1 MMKNTRQDAEVFAFP
16 ASFTQERLW
25 LLDQMDPGNPA
36 YNIAGAVRMRGEL
49 SVPALHRSLNEVVRR
64 HEVLRTTFRSIGGQ
78 VMQIIGF
85 ELNLPLPIITVKASS
100 NGEGSTLDQD
110 LAGRAAAIA
119 SHHFDLGRGPLLRVE
134 LLKFS
139 AEDHVLLLVFHH
151 VIADGWSMSLL
162 IDEVMALYNAFISG
176 QPSPMANV
184 EIQYADFAQWQR
196 LSLTESVLNR
206 EVKYWKQKL
215 TNLPVLEL
223 PCDHPRPPVQT
234 HAGARISRVLPKDL
248 SQEVAGLCR
257 KEEITL
263 FMLMLAT
270 FKLLLYRYTGNP
282 DVVVGSPVAGRNHS
296 KVEKLIGCFL
306 NTLVLRTDVSG
317 NPSFKQLLRRVKE
330 VTLDSYSHQD
340 VPFEKLLEELRP
352 ERDSSRTPFFQVFF
366 NMLNYRSVA
375 LELHGLEVEMIEL
388 PEMWSKFDI
397 TLYVQERSGQI
408 TLDIAYKTE
417 IFSAGRISGML
428 EQLQHL
434 LQQAV
439 RNPDESI
446 EEFSLITPAARQVLP
461 DPAAELS
468 ADWVG
473 AVHELFHRHA
483 EKSPQQVAVSDVHV
497 EWNYR
502 ELDQMSD
509 ALANSLCGKG
519 IRPGDVVAIYA
530 NRSAPLVV
538 SLLGILK
545 AGAAFLI
552 LDPAYPSSR
561 LIDYLTI
568 AKPKGL
574 LQLEAAGPVPEQLER
589 FLQQSSCE
597 CRIMIG
603 HSESPNFDASL
614 KAASFNGVRPATGAD
629 DLAYISFTSGSSG
642 KPKGV
647 MGRHGSLTHFIPW
660 MSEEFTLNAAD
671 RFSLLSALSHDPL
684 HRDVFTP
691 LMAGG
696 HICIPEPDALT
707 TPGKAAEWMWKSG
720 ITVTNL
726 TPAIGQIIL
735 EGGRGTSLLIESL
748 RYAFFVGDILT
759 RGDVAGFH
767 RIAPNATFIN
777 LYGSTETQRAV
788 SFLRVPASMY
798 EETSAGHRAKEVLSL
813 GKGMKDVQLL
823 VMNRRSKLAGIGE
836 TGEIYIR
843 SPHLAIGYMDDPKL
857 TQDKFLKSWFT
868 DSPNDRLYRTGD
880 MGRYLPDGTVESLGR
895 ADQQIKIRGFRIELG
910 EIEATLRQH
919 AMVRHAAV
927 IAPEDEAGS
936 RRIFAYVVLQQKV
949 PDWNRELQTHLRER
963 LPLYMVPSALVAL
976 DVLPLMQNGKLD
988 RKALPLPEVTA
999 ADEAV
1004 SFVAA
1009 RTDLERELAEIMKKV
1024 LNVPDIGIHDS
1035 FFTLGGHSLLAI
1047 QFLAILQEKLNVKV
1061 TFQQFFQSSTV
1072 AELSIAVVQAQAMEA
1087 NETRVIALL
1096 AELESIEKSVGAY
1109 SAKLFLVQ

>member
-1 MMKNTRQDAEVFAFP
+1 MKNTRQDAEVFAFP

-36 YNIAGAVRMRGEL
+36 YNIAGGVRIRGAL
-49 SVPALHRSLNEVVRR
+49 NIPALHRSLNEVVRR
-64 HEVLRTTFRSIGGQ
+64 HEALRTTFRSIGGQ
-78 VMQIIGF
+78 VAQIIGL
-85 ELNLPLPIITVKASS
+85 ELNLPLPIITLNANS
-100 NGEGSTLDQD
+100 NGGGSTFDQEI
-110 LAGRAAAIA
+110 LSRAAVIT
-119 SHHFDLGRGPLLRVE
+119 SHRFDLSRGPLLQVE

-139 AEDHVLLLVFHH
+139 AEDHALLLVFHH
-151 VIADGWSMSLL
+151 VIADGWSMSIL
-162 IDEVMALYNAFISG
+162 IHEAMALYNAFISG
-176 QPSPMANV
+176 QPSPMANL

-196 LSLTESVLNR
+196 LSLTERVLNR
-206 EVKYWKQKL
+206 EVEYWKEKL
-215 TNLPVLEL
+215 ANLPVLEL
-223 PCDHPRPPVQT
+223 PCDHSRPPVQT
-234 HAGARISRVLPKDL
+234 HAGARISRVLPDDL
-248 SQEVAGLCR
+248 SQEAAALCR
-257 KEEITL
+257 KGEITL

-296 KVEKLIGCFL
+296 KVENLIGCFL
-306 NTLVLRTDVSG
+306 NTLVLRTYVSG
-317 NPSFKQLLRRVKE
+317 NLSFRQLLQRVKE
-330 VTLDSYSHQD
+330 VTLDSYSHQE

-408 TLDIAYKTE
+408 RLDIAYKTE
-417 IFSAGRISGML
+417 VFSAGRISEML

-434 LQQAV
+434 LQQTV
-439 RNPDESI
+439 RNPDESL
-446 EEFSLITPAARQVLP
+446 EEFSLVTPATRQVLP
-461 DPAAELS
+461 DPAAELN
-468 ADWVG
+468 ADWLG

-483 EKSPQQVAVSDVHV
+483 EKNPHQIAVSDVHV

-509 ALANSLCGKG
+509 ALADSLCGKG

-530 NRSAPLVV
+530 HRSAPLVV
-538 SLLGILK
+538 SLLGVLK

-574 LQLEAAGPVPEQLER
+574 LQLEAAVPVPEQLER

-597 CRIMIG
+597 CRMMIG
-603 HSESPNFDASL
+603 HSGSPNFDASL
-614 KAASFNGVRPATGAD
+614 KEAFFNGVRPAAGPD

-691 LMAGG
+691 LMTGG
-696 HICIPEPDALT
+696 RVCIPEPDALT

-798 EETSAGHRAKEVLSL
+798 DETSAGHRAKEVLSL

-823 VMNRRSKLAGIGE
+823 VMNRRNKLAGIGE
-836 TGEIYIR
+836 TGEIYMR

-868 DSPNDRLYRTGD
+868 DNPDDRLYRTGD
-880 MGRYLPDGTVESLGR
+880 MGRYLPNGTVESLGR

-927 IAPEDEAGS
+927 IAPEDEPGS
-936 RRIFAYVVLQQKV
+936 RRIFGYVVLQQKI
-949 PDWNRELQTHLRER
+949 PDWNRELQIYLRER
-963 LPLYMVPSALVAL
+963 LPVYMVPSALVAL
-976 DVLPLMQNGKLD
+976 DVLPLMPNGKLD

-999 ADEAV
+999 ADGAI

-1009 RTDLERELAEIMKKV
+1009 RTELERELAEIMKKV
-1024 LNVPDIGIHDS
+1024 LNVPDIGVHDS

-1087 NETRVIALL
+1087 NETRVSALL

-1109 SAKLFLVQ
+1109 SA

>member
-1 MMKNTRQDAEVFAFP
+1 MKNTRQDAEVFAFP

-36 YNIAGAVRMRGEL
+36 YNIAGGVRIRGAL
-49 SVPALHRSLNEVVRR
+49 NIPALHRSLNEVVRR
-64 HEVLRTTFRSIGGQ
+64 HEALRTTFRSIGGQ
-78 VMQIIGF
+78 VAQIIGL
-85 ELNLPLPIITVKASS
+85 ELNLPLPIITLNANS
-100 NGEGSTLDQD
+100 NGGGSTFDQEI
-110 LAGRAAAIA
+110 LSRAAVIT
-119 SHHFDLGRGPLLRVE
+119 SHRFDLSRGPLLQVE

-139 AEDHVLLLVFHH
+139 AEDHALLLVFHH
-151 VIADGWSMSLL
+151 VIADGWSMSIL
-162 IDEVMALYNAFISG
+162 IHEAMALYNAFISG
-176 QPSPMANV
+176 QPSPMANL

-196 LSLTESVLNR
+196 LSLTERVLNR
-206 EVKYWKQKL
+206 EVEYWKEKL
-215 TNLPVLEL
+215 ANLPVLEL
-223 PCDHPRPPVQT
+223 PCDHSRPPVQT
-234 HAGARISRVLPKDL
+234 HAGARISRVLPDDL
-248 SQEVAGLCR
+248 SQEAAALCR
-257 KEEITL
+257 KGEITL

-296 KVEKLIGCFL
+296 KVENLIGCFL
-306 NTLVLRTDVSG
+306 NTLVLRTYVSG
-317 NPSFKQLLRRVKE
+317 NLSFRQLLQRVKE
-330 VTLDSYSHQD
+330 VTLDSYSHQE

-408 TLDIAYKTE
+408 RLDIAYKTE
-417 IFSAGRISGML
+417 VFSAGRISEML

-434 LQQAV
+434 LQQTV

-446 EEFSLITPAARQVLP
+446 EEFSLVTPATRQVLP
-461 DPAAELS
+461 DPAAELN
-468 ADWVG
+468 ADWLG

-483 EKSPQQVAVSDVHV
+483 EKNPQQIAVSDVHV

-509 ALANSLCGKG
+509 ALADSLCGKG

-530 NRSAPLVV
+530 HRSAPLVV
-538 SLLGILK
+538 SLLGVLK
-545 AGAAFLI
+545 VGAAFLI

-574 LQLEAAGPVPEQLER
+574 LQLEAAVPVPEQLER

-597 CRIMIG
+597 CRMMIG
-603 HSESPNFDASL
+603 HSGSPNFDASL
-614 KAASFNGVRPATGAD
+614 KEAFFNGVRPAAGPD

-691 LMAGG
+691 LMTGG
-696 HICIPEPDALT
+696 RVCIPEPDALT

-735 EGGRGTSLLIESL
+735 EGGRGTSLIESL

-798 EETSAGHRAKEVLSL
+798 DETSAGHRAKEVLSL

-823 VMNRRSKLAGIGE
+823 VMNRRNKLAGIGE
-836 TGEIYIR
+836 TGEIYMR

-868 DSPNDRLYRTGD
+868 DNPDDRLYRTGD
-880 MGRYLPDGTVESLGR
+880 MGRYLPNGTVESLGR

-927 IAPEDEAGS
+927 IAPEDEPGS
-936 RRIFAYVVLQQKV
+936 RRIFGYVVLQQKI
-949 PDWNRELQTHLRER
+949 PDWNRELQIYLRER
-963 LPLYMVPSALVAL
+963 LPVYMVPSALVAL
-976 DVLPLMQNGKLD
+976 DVLPLMPNGKLD

-999 ADEAV
+999 ADGAI

-1009 RTDLERELAEIMKKV
+1009 RTELERELAEIMKKV
-1024 LNVPDIGIHDS
+1024 LNVPDIGVHDS

-1087 NETRVIALL
+1087 NETRVSALL

-1109 SAKLFLVQ
+1109 SA

>member
-1 MMKNTRQDAEVFAFP
+1 
-16 ASFTQERLW
+16 
-25 LLDQMDPGNPA
+25 
-36 YNIAGAVRMRGEL
+36 
-49 SVPALHRSLNEVVRR
+49 
-64 HEVLRTTFRSIGGQ
+64 
-78 VMQIIGF
+78 
-85 ELNLPLPIITVKASS
+85 
-100 NGEGSTLDQD
+100 
-110 LAGRAAAIA
+110 
-119 SHHFDLGRGPLLRVE
+119 VE

-139 AEDHVLLLVFHH
+139 AEDHALLLVFHH
-151 VIADGWSMSLL
+151 VIADGWSMSIL
-162 IDEVMALYNAFISG
+162 IHEAMALYNAFISG
-176 QPSPMANV
+176 QPSPMANL

-196 LSLTESVLNR
+196 LSLTERVLNR
-206 EVKYWKQKL
+206 EVEYWKEKL
-215 TNLPVLEL
+215 ANLPVLEL
-223 PCDHPRPPVQT
+223 PCDHSRPPVQT
-234 HAGARISRVLPKDL
+234 HAGARISRVLPDDL
-248 SQEVAGLCR
+248 SQEAAALCR
-257 KEEITL
+257 KGEITL

-296 KVEKLIGCFL
+296 KVENLIGCFL
-306 NTLVLRTDVSG
+306 NTLVLRTYVSG
-317 NPSFKQLLRRVKE
+317 NLSFRQLLQRVKE
-330 VTLDSYSHQD
+330 VTLDSYSHQE

-408 TLDIAYKTE
+408 RLDIAYKTE
-417 IFSAGRISGML
+417 VFSAGRISEML

-434 LQQAV
+434 LQQTV

-446 EEFSLITPAARQVLP
+446 EEFSLVTPATRQVLP
-461 DPAAELS
+461 DPAAELN
-468 ADWVG
+468 ADWLG

-483 EKSPQQVAVSDVHV
+483 EKNPHQIAVSDVHV

-509 ALANSLCGKG
+509 ALADSLCGKG

-530 NRSAPLVV
+530 HRSAPLVV
-538 SLLGILK
+538 SLLGVLK

-574 LQLEAAGPVPEQLER
+574 LQLEAAVPVPEQLER

-597 CRIMIG
+597 CRMMIG
-603 HSESPNFDASL
+603 HSESPNFEASL
-614 KAASFNGVRPATGAD
+614 KEAFFKGVPPAVGPD

-647 MGRHGSLTHFIPW
+647 KGRHGSLTHFIPW

-691 LMAGG
+691 LMTGG
-696 HICIPEPDALT
+696 RVCIPEPDALT

-735 EGGRGTSLLIESL
+735 EGRRGTSLLIESL

-798 EETSAGHRAKEVLSL
+798 DETSAGHRAKEVLSL

-823 VMNRRSKLAGIGE
+823 VMNRRNKLAGIGE
-836 TGEIYIR
+836 TGEIYMR
-843 SPHLAIGYMDDPKL
+843 SPHLAIGYMDDPQL

-868 DSPNDRLYRTGD
+868 DNPDDRLYRTGD
-880 MGRYLPDGTVESLGR
+880 MGRYLPNGTVESLGR

-927 IAPEDEAGS
+927 IAPEDEPGS
-936 RRIFAYVVLQQKV
+936 RRIFGYVVLQQKI
-949 PDWNRELQTHLRER
+949 PDWNRELQIYLRER
-963 LPLYMVPSALVAL
+963 LPVYMVPSALVAL
-976 DVLPLMQNGKLD
+976 DVLPLMPNGKLD

-999 ADEAV
+999 ADGAI

-1009 RTDLERELAEIMKKV
+1009 RTELERELAEIMKKV

-1061 TFQQFFQSSTV
+1061 TFQQFFQSPTV

-1087 NETRVIALL
+1087 NETRVSALL

-1109 SAKLFLVQ
+1109 SGA

>member
-1 MMKNTRQDAEVFAFP
+1 MKNTRQDAEVFAFP

-36 YNIAGAVRMRGEL
+36 YNIAGGVRIRGAL
-49 SVPALHRSLNEVVRR
+49 NIPALHRSLNEVVRR
-64 HEVLRTTFRSIGGQ
+64 HEALRTTFRSIGGQ
-78 VMQIIGF
+78 VAQIIGL
-85 ELNLPLPIITVKASS
+85 ELNLPLPIITLNANS
-100 NGEGSTLDQD
+100 NGGGSTFDQEI
-110 LAGRAAAIA
+110 LSRAAVIT
-119 SHHFDLGRGPLLRVE
+119 SHRFDLSRGPLLQVE

-139 AEDHVLLLVFHH
+139 AEDHALLLVFHH
-151 VIADGWSMSLL
+151 VIADGWSMSIL
-162 IDEVMALYNAFISG
+162 IHEAMALYNAFISG
-176 QPSPMANV
+176 QPSPMANL

-196 LSLTESVLNR
+196 LSLTERVLNR
-206 EVKYWKQKL
+206 EVEYWKEKL
-215 TNLPVLEL
+215 ANLPVLEL
-223 PCDHPRPPVQT
+223 PCDHSRPPVQT
-234 HAGARISRVLPKDL
+234 HAGARISRVLPDDL
-248 SQEVAGLCR
+248 SQEAAALCR
-257 KEEITL
+257 KGEITL

-296 KVEKLIGCFL
+296 KVENLIGCFL
-306 NTLVLRTDVSG
+306 NTLVLRTYVSG
-317 NPSFKQLLRRVKE
+317 NLSFRQLLQRVKE
-330 VTLDSYSHQD
+330 VTLDSYSHQE

-408 TLDIAYKTE
+408 RLDIAYKTE
-417 IFSAGRISGML
+417 VFSAGRISEML

-434 LQQAV
+434 LQQTV

-446 EEFSLITPAARQVLP
+446 EEFSLVTPATRQVLP
-461 DPAAELS
+461 DPAAELN
-468 ADWVG
+468 ADWLG

-483 EKSPQQVAVSDVHV
+483 EKNPHQIAVSDVHV

-509 ALANSLCGKG
+509 ALADSLCGKG

-530 NRSAPLVV
+530 HRSAPLVV
-538 SLLGILK
+538 SLLGVLK

-574 LQLEAAGPVPEQLER
+574 LQLEAAVPVPEQLER

-597 CRIMIG
+597 CRMMIG
-603 HSESPNFDASL
+603 HSGSPNFEASL
-614 KAASFNGVRPATGAD
+614 KEAFFNGVRPAAGPD

-691 LMAGG
+691 LMTGG
-696 HICIPEPDALT
+696 RVCIPEPDALT

-798 EETSAGHRAKEVLSL
+798 DETSAGHRAKEVLSL

-823 VMNRRSKLAGIGE
+823 VMNRRNKLAGIGE
-836 TGEIYIR
+836 TGEIYMR

-868 DSPNDRLYRTGD
+868 DNPDDRLYRTGD
-880 MGRYLPDGTVESLGR
+880 MGRYLPNGTVESLGR

-927 IAPEDEAGS
+927 IAPEDEPGS
-936 RRIFAYVVLQQKV
+936 RRIFGYVVLQQKI
-949 PDWNRELQTHLRER
+949 PDWNRELQIYLRER
-963 LPLYMVPSALVAL
+963 LPVYMVPSALVAL
-976 DVLPLMQNGKLD
+976 DVLPLMPNGKLD

-999 ADEAV
+999 ADGAI

-1009 RTDLERELAEIMKKV
+1009 RTELERELAEIMKKV
-1024 LNVPDIGIHDS
+1024 LNVPDIGVHDS

-1087 NETRVIALL
+1087 NETRVSALL

-1109 SAKLFLVQ
+1109 SA

>member
-1 MMKNTRQDAEVFAFP
+1 MKNTRQDAEVFAFP

-36 YNIAGAVRMRGEL
+36 YNIAGGVRIRGAL
-49 SVPALHRSLNEVVRR
+49 NIPALHRSLNEVVRR
-64 HEVLRTTFRSIGGQ
+64 HEALRTTFRSIGGQ
-78 VMQIIGF
+78 VAQIIGL
-85 ELNLPLPIITVKASS
+85 ELNLPLPIITLNANS
-100 NGEGSTLDQD
+100 NGGGSTFDQEI
-110 LAGRAAAIA
+110 LSRAAVIT
-119 SHHFDLGRGPLLRVE
+119 SHRFDLSRGPLLQVE

-139 AEDHVLLLVFHH
+139 AEDHALLLVFHH
-151 VIADGWSMSLL
+151 VIADGWSMSIL
-162 IDEVMALYNAFISG
+162 IHEAMALYNAFISG
-176 QPSPMANV
+176 QPSPMANL

-196 LSLTESVLNR
+196 LSLTERVLNR
-206 EVKYWKQKL
+206 EVEYWKEKL
-215 TNLPVLEL
+215 ANLPVLEL
-223 PCDHPRPPVQT
+223 PCDHSRPPVQT
-234 HAGARISRVLPKDL
+234 HAGARISRVLPDDL
-248 SQEVAGLCR
+248 SQEAAALCR
-257 KEEITL
+257 KGEITL

-296 KVEKLIGCFL
+296 KVENLIGCFL
-306 NTLVLRTDVSG
+306 NTLVLRTYVSG
-317 NPSFKQLLRRVKE
+317 NLSFRQLLQRVKE
-330 VTLDSYSHQD
+330 VTLDSYSHQE

-408 TLDIAYKTE
+408 RLDIAYKTE
-417 IFSAGRISGML
+417 VFSAGRISEML

-434 LQQAV
+434 LQQTV

-446 EEFSLITPAARQVLP
+446 EEFSLVTPATRQVLP
-461 DPAAELS
+461 DPAAELN
-468 ADWVG
+468 ADWLG

-483 EKSPQQVAVSDVHV
+483 EKNPHQIAVSDVHV

-509 ALANSLCGKG
+509 ALADSLCGKG

-530 NRSAPLVV
+530 HRSAPLVV
-538 SLLGILK
+538 SLLGVLK

-574 LQLEAAGPVPEQLER
+574 LQLEAAVPVPEQLER

-597 CRIMIG
+597 CRMMIG
-603 HSESPNFDASL
+603 HSGSPNFDASL
-614 KAASFNGVRPATGAD
+614 KEAFFNGVRPAAGPD

-691 LMAGG
+691 LMTGG
-696 HICIPEPDALT
+696 RVCIPEPDALT

-798 EETSAGHRAKEVLSL
+798 DETSAGHRAKEVLSL

-823 VMNRRSKLAGIGE
+823 VMNRRNKLAGIGE
-836 TGEIYIR
+836 TGEIYMR
-843 SPHLAIGYMDDPKL
+843 SPHLAIGYMDDPQL

-868 DSPNDRLYRTGD
+868 DNPDDRLYRTGD
-880 MGRYLPDGTVESLGR
+880 MGRYLPNGTVESLGR
-895 ADQQIKIRGFRIELG
+895 ADQQIKIRGFRIELE

-919 AMVRHAAV
+919 AMVRHAVV
-927 IAPEDEAGS
+927 IAPEDEPGS
-936 RRIFAYVVLQQKV
+936 RRIFGYVVLQQKI
-949 PDWNRELQTHLRER
+949 PDWNRELQIYLRER
-963 LPLYMVPSALVAL
+963 LPVYMVPSALVAL
-976 DVLPLMQNGKLD
+976 DVLPLMPNGKLD

-999 ADEAV
+999 ADGAI

-1009 RTDLERELAEIMKKV
+1009 RTELERELAEIMKKV
-1024 LNVPDIGIHDS
+1024 LNVPDIGVHDS

-1087 NETRVIALL
+1087 NETRVSALL

-1109 SAKLFLVQ
+1109 SA

>member
-1 MMKNTRQDAEVFAFP
+1 MKNTRQDAEVFAFP

-36 YNIAGAVRMRGEL
+36 YNIAGGVRIRGAL
-49 SVPALHRSLNEVVRR
+49 NIPALHRSLNEVVRR
-64 HEVLRTTFRSIGGQ
+64 HEALRTTFRSIGGQ
-78 VMQIIGF
+78 VAQIIGL
-85 ELNLPLPIITVKASS
+85 ELNLPLPIITLNANS
-100 NGEGSTLDQD
+100 NGGGSTFDQEI
-110 LAGRAAAIA
+110 LSRAAVIT
-119 SHHFDLGRGPLLRVE
+119 SHRFDLSRGPLLQVE

-139 AEDHVLLLVFHH
+139 EEDHALLLVFHH
-151 VIADGWSMSLL
+151 VIADGWSMSIL
-162 IDEVMALYNAFISG
+162 IHEAMALYNAFISG
-176 QPSPMANV
+176 QPSPMANL

-196 LSLTESVLNR
+196 LSLTERVLNR
-206 EVKYWKQKL
+206 EVEYWKEKL
-215 TNLPVLEL
+215 ANLPVLEL
-223 PCDHPRPPVQT
+223 PCDHSRPPVQT
-234 HAGARISRVLPKDL
+234 HAGARISRVLPDDL
-248 SQEVAGLCR
+248 SQEAAALCR
-257 KEEITL
+257 KGEITL

-296 KVEKLIGCFL
+296 KVENLIGCFL
-306 NTLVLRTDVSG
+306 NTLVLRTYVSG
-317 NPSFKQLLRRVKE
+317 NLSFRQLLQRVKE
-330 VTLDSYSHQD
+330 VTLDSYSHQE

-408 TLDIAYKTE
+408 RLDIAYKTE
-417 IFSAGRISGML
+417 VFSAGRISEML

-434 LQQAV
+434 LQQTV

-446 EEFSLITPAARQVLP
+446 EEFSLVTPATRQVLP
-461 DPAAELS
+461 DPAAELN
-468 ADWVG
+468 ADWLG

-483 EKSPQQVAVSDVHV
+483 EKNPHQIAVSDVHV

-509 ALANSLCGKG
+509 ALADSLCGKG

-530 NRSAPLVV
+530 HRSAPLVV
-538 SLLGILK
+538 SLLGVLK

-574 LQLEAAGPVPEQLER
+574 LQLEAAVPVPEQLER

-597 CRIMIG
+597 CRMMIG
-603 HSESPNFDASL
+603 HSGSPNFDASL
-614 KAASFNGVRPATGAD
+614 KEAFFNGVRPAAGPD

-691 LMAGG
+691 LMTGG
-696 HICIPEPDALT
+696 RVCIAEPDALT

-798 EETSAGHRAKEVLSL
+798 DETSAGHRAKEVLSL

-823 VMNRRSKLAGIGE
+823 VMNRRNKLAGIGE
-836 TGEIYIR
+836 TGEIYMR

-868 DSPNDRLYRTGD
+868 DNPDDRLYRTGD
-880 MGRYLPDGTVESLGR
+880 MGRYLPNGTVESLGR

-927 IAPEDEAGS
+927 IAPEDEPGS
-936 RRIFAYVVLQQKV
+936 RRIFGYVVLQQKI
-949 PDWNRELQTHLRER
+949 PDWNRELQIYLRER
-963 LPLYMVPSALVAL
+963 LPVYMVPSALVAL
-976 DVLPLMQNGKLD
+976 DVLPLMPNGKLD

-999 ADEAV
+999 ADGAI

-1009 RTDLERELAEIMKKV
+1009 RTELERELAEIMKKV
-1024 LNVPDIGIHDS
+1024 LNVPDIGVHDS

-1087 NETRVIALL
+1087 NETRVSALL

-1109 SAKLFLVQ
+1109 SA

>member
-1 MMKNTRQDAEVFAFP
+1 MKNTRQDAEVFAFP

-36 YNIAGAVRMRGEL
+36 YNIAGGVRIRGAL
-49 SVPALHRSLNEVVRR
+49 NIPALHRSLNEVVRR
-64 HEVLRTTFRSIGGQ
+64 HEALRTTFRSIGGQ
-78 VMQIIGF
+78 VAQIIGL
-85 ELNLPLPIITVKASS
+85 ELNLPLPIITLNANS
-100 NGEGSTLDQD
+100 NGGGSTFDQEI
-110 LAGRAAAIA
+110 LSRAAVIT
-119 SHHFDLGRGPLLRVE
+119 SHRFDLSRGPLLQVE

-139 AEDHVLLLVFHH
+139 AEDHALLLVFHH
-151 VIADGWSMSLL
+151 VIADGWSMSIL
-162 IDEVMALYNAFISG
+162 IHEAMALYNAFISG
-176 QPSPMANV
+176 QPSPMANL

-196 LSLTESVLNR
+196 LSLTERVLNR
-206 EVKYWKQKL
+206 EVEYWKEKL
-215 TNLPVLEL
+215 ANLPVLEL
-223 PCDHPRPPVQT
+223 PCDHSRPPVQT
-234 HAGARISRVLPKDL
+234 HAGARISRVLPDDL
-248 SQEVAGLCR
+248 SQEAAALCR
-257 KEEITL
+257 KGEITL

-296 KVEKLIGCFL
+296 KVENLIGCFL
-306 NTLVLRTDVSG
+306 NTLVLRTYVSG
-317 NPSFKQLLRRVKE
+317 NLSFRQLLQRVKE
-330 VTLDSYSHQD
+330 VTLDSYSHQE

-408 TLDIAYKTE
+408 RLDIAYKTE
-417 IFSAGRISGML
+417 VFSAGRISEML

-434 LQQAV
+434 LQQTV

-446 EEFSLITPAARQVLP
+446 EEFSLVTPATRQVLP
-461 DPAAELS
+461 DPAAELN
-468 ADWVG
+468 ADWLG

-483 EKSPQQVAVSDVHV
+483 EKNPHQIAVSDVHV

-509 ALANSLCGKG
+509 ALADSLCGKG

-530 NRSAPLVV
+530 HRSAPLVV
-538 SLLGILK
+538 SLLGVLK

-574 LQLEAAGPVPEQLER
+574 LQLEAAVPVPEQLER

-597 CRIMIG
+597 CRMMIG
-603 HSESPNFDASL
+603 HSGSPNFEASL
-614 KAASFNGVRPATGAD
+614 KEAFFNGVRPAAGPD

-691 LMAGG
+691 LMTGG
-696 HICIPEPDALT
+696 RVCIPEPDALT

-735 EGGRGTSLLIESL
+735 EGGRGTSLIESL

-798 EETSAGHRAKEVLSL
+798 DETSAGHRAKEVLSL

-823 VMNRRSKLAGIGE
+823 VMNRRNKLAGIGE
-836 TGEIYIR
+836 TGEIYMR
-843 SPHLAIGYMDDPKL
+843 SPHLAIGYMDDPQL

-868 DSPNDRLYRTGD
+868 DNPDDRLYRTGD
-880 MGRYLPDGTVESLGR
+880 MGRYLPNGTVESLGR
-895 ADQQIKIRGFRIELG
+895 ADQQIKIRGFRIELE

-919 AMVRHAAV
+919 AMVRHAVV
-927 IAPEDEAGS
+927 IAPEDEPGS
-936 RRIFAYVVLQQKV
+936 RRIFGYVVLQQKI
-949 PDWNRELQTHLRER
+949 PDWNRELQIYLRER
-963 LPLYMVPSALVAL
+963 LPVYMVPSALVAL
-976 DVLPLMQNGKLD
+976 DVLPLMPNGKLD

-999 ADEAV
+999 ADGAI

-1009 RTDLERELAEIMKKV
+1009 RTELERELAEIMKKV
-1024 LNVPDIGIHDS
+1024 LNVPDIGVHDS

-1061 TFQQFFQSSTV
+1061 TFQQFFRSSTV

-1087 NETRVIALL
+1087 NETRVSALL

-1109 SAKLFLVQ
+1109 SA

>member
-1 MMKNTRQDAEVFAFP
+1 MKNTRQDAEVFAFP

-36 YNIAGAVRMRGEL
+36 YNIAGGVRIRGAL
-49 SVPALHRSLNEVVRR
+49 NIPALHRSLNEVVRR
-64 HEVLRTTFRSIGGQ
+64 HEALRTTFRSIGGQ
-78 VMQIIGF
+78 VAQIIGL
-85 ELNLPLPIITVKASS
+85 ELNLPLPIITLNANS
-100 NGEGSTLDQD
+100 NGGGSTFDQEI
-110 LAGRAAAIA
+110 LSRAAVIT
-119 SHHFDLGRGPLLRVE
+119 SHRFDLSRGPLLQVE

-139 AEDHVLLLVFHH
+139 AEDHALLLVFHH
-151 VIADGWSMSLL
+151 VIADGWSMSIL
-162 IDEVMALYNAFISG
+162 IHEAMALYNAFISG
-176 QPSPMANV
+176 QPSPMANL

-196 LSLTESVLNR
+196 LSLTERVLNR
-206 EVKYWKQKL
+206 EVEYWKEKL
-215 TNLPVLEL
+215 ANLPVLEL
-223 PCDHPRPPVQT
+223 PCDHSRPPVQT
-234 HAGARISRVLPKDL
+234 HAGARISRVLPDDL
-248 SQEVAGLCR
+248 SQEAAALCR
-257 KEEITL
+257 KGEITL

-296 KVEKLIGCFL
+296 KVENLIGCFL
-306 NTLVLRTDVSG
+306 NTLVLRTYVSG
-317 NPSFKQLLRRVKE
+317 NLSFRQLLQRVKE
-330 VTLDSYSHQD
+330 VTLDSYSHQE

-408 TLDIAYKTE
+408 RLDIAYKTE
-417 IFSAGRISGML
+417 VFSAGRISEML

-434 LQQAV
+434 LQQTV

-446 EEFSLITPAARQVLP
+446 EEFSLVTPATRQVLP
-461 DPAAELS
+461 DPAAELN
-468 ADWVG
+468 ADWLG

-483 EKSPQQVAVSDVHV
+483 EKNPHQIAVSDVHV

-509 ALANSLCGKG
+509 ALADSLCGKG

-530 NRSAPLVV
+530 HRSAPLVV
-538 SLLGILK
+538 SLLGVLK

-574 LQLEAAGPVPEQLER
+574 LQLEAAVPVPEQLER

-597 CRIMIG
+597 CRMMIG
-603 HSESPNFDASL
+603 HSGSPNFDASL
-614 KAASFNGVRPATGAD
+614 KEAFFNGVRPAAGPD

-691 LMAGG
+691 LMTGG
-696 HICIPEPDALT
+696 RVCIPEPDALT

-735 EGGRGTSLLIESL
+735 EGRRGTSLLIESL

-798 EETSAGHRAKEVLSL
+798 DETSAGHRAKEVLSL

-823 VMNRRSKLAGIGE
+823 VMNRRNKLAGIGE
-836 TGEIYIR
+836 TGEIYMR

-868 DSPNDRLYRTGD
+868 DNPDDRLYRTGD
-880 MGRYLPDGTVESLGR
+880 MGRYLPNGTVESLGR

-927 IAPEDEAGS
+927 IAPEDEPGS
-936 RRIFAYVVLQQKV
+936 RRIFGYVVLQQKI
-949 PDWNRELQTHLRER
+949 PDWNRELQIYLRER
-963 LPLYMVPSALVAL
+963 LPVYMVPSALVAL
-976 DVLPLMQNGKLD
+976 DVLPLMPNGKLD

-999 ADEAV
+999 ADGAI

-1009 RTDLERELAEIMKKV
+1009 RTELERELAEIMKKV
-1024 LNVPDIGIHDS
+1024 LNVPDIGVHDS

-1087 NETRVIALL
+1087 NETRVSALL

-1109 SAKLFLVQ
+1109 SA

>member
-1 MMKNTRQDAEVFAFP
+1 MKNTRQDAEVFAFP

-36 YNIAGAVRMRGEL
+36 YNIAGGVRIRGAL
-49 SVPALHRSLNEVVRR
+49 NIPALHRSLNEVVRR
-64 HEVLRTTFRSIGGQ
+64 HEALRTTFRSIGGQ
-78 VMQIIGF
+78 VAQIIGL
-85 ELNLPLPIITVKASS
+85 ELNLPLPIITLNANS
-100 NGEGSTLDQD
+100 NGGGSTFDQEI
-110 LAGRAAAIA
+110 LSRAAVIT
-119 SHHFDLGRGPLLRVE
+119 SHRFDLSRGPLLQVE

-139 AEDHVLLLVFHH
+139 AEDHALLLVFHH
-151 VIADGWSMSLL
+151 VIADGWSMSIL
-162 IDEVMALYNAFISG
+162 IHEAMALYNAFISG
-176 QPSPMANV
+176 QPSPMANL

-196 LSLTESVLNR
+196 LSLTERVLNR
-206 EVKYWKQKL
+206 EVEYWKEKL
-215 TNLPVLEL
+215 ANLPVLEL
-223 PCDHPRPPVQT
+223 PCDHSRPPVQT
-234 HAGARISRVLPKDL
+234 HAGARISRVLPDDL
-248 SQEVAGLCR
+248 SQEAAALCR
-257 KEEITL
+257 KGEITL

-296 KVEKLIGCFL
+296 KVENLIGCFL
-306 NTLVLRTDVSG
+306 NTLVLRTYVSG
-317 NPSFKQLLRRVKE
+317 NLSFRQLLQRVKE
-330 VTLDSYSHQD
+330 VTLDSYSHQE

-408 TLDIAYKTE
+408 RLDIAYKTE
-417 IFSAGRISGML
+417 VFSAGRISEML

-434 LQQAV
+434 LQQTV

-446 EEFSLITPAARQVLP
+446 EEFSLVTPATRQVLP
-461 DPAAELS
+461 DPAAELN
-468 ADWVG
+468 ADWLG

-483 EKSPQQVAVSDVHV
+483 EKNPHQIAVSDVHV

-509 ALANSLCGKG
+509 ALADSLCGKG

-530 NRSAPLVV
+530 HRSAPLVV
-538 SLLGILK
+538 SLLGVLK

-574 LQLEAAGPVPEQLER
+574 LQLEAAVPVPEQLER

-597 CRIMIG
+597 CRMMIG
-603 HSESPNFDASL
+603 HSGSPNFEASL
-614 KAASFNGVRPATGAD
+614 KEAFFNGVRPAAGPD

-691 LMAGG
+691 LMTGG
-696 HICIPEPDALT
+696 RVCIPEPDALT

-735 EGGRGTSLLIESL
+735 EGGRGTSLIESL

-798 EETSAGHRAKEVLSL
+798 DETSAGHRAKEVLSL

-823 VMNRRSKLAGIGE
+823 VMNRRNKLAGIGE
-836 TGEIYIR
+836 TGEIYMR

-868 DSPNDRLYRTGD
+868 DNPDDRLYRTGD
-880 MGRYLPDGTVESLGR
+880 MGRYLPNGTVESLGR

-927 IAPEDEAGS
+927 IAPEDEPGS
-936 RRIFAYVVLQQKV
+936 RRIFGYVVLQQKI
-949 PDWNRELQTHLRER
+949 PDWNRELQIYLRER
-963 LPLYMVPSALVAL
+963 LPVYMVPSALVAL
-976 DVLPLMQNGKLD
+976 DVLPLMPNGKLD

-999 ADEAV
+999 ADGAI

-1009 RTDLERELAEIMKKV
+1009 RTELERELAEIMKKV
-1024 LNVPDIGIHDS
+1024 LNVPDIGVHDS

-1087 NETRVIALL
+1087 NETRVSALL

-1109 SAKLFLVQ
+1109 SA

>member
-1 MMKNTRQDAEVFAFP
+1 MKNTRQDAEVFAFP

-36 YNIAGAVRMRGEL
+36 YNIAGGVRIRGAL
-49 SVPALHRSLNEVVRR
+49 NIPALHRSLNEVVRR
-64 HEVLRTTFRSIGGQ
+64 HEALRTTFRSIGGQ
-78 VMQIIGF
+78 VAQIIGL
-85 ELNLPLPIITVKASS
+85 ELNLPLPIITLNANS
-100 NGEGSTLDQD
+100 NGGGSTFDQEI
-110 LAGRAAAIA
+110 LSRAAVIT
-119 SHHFDLGRGPLLRVE
+119 SHRFDLSRGPLLQVE

-139 AEDHVLLLVFHH
+139 AEDHALLLVFHH
-151 VIADGWSMSLL
+151 VIADGWSMSIL
-162 IDEVMALYNAFISG
+162 IHEAMALYNAFISG
-176 QPSPMANV
+176 QPSPMANL

-196 LSLTESVLNR
+196 LSLTERVLNR
-206 EVKYWKQKL
+206 EVEYWKEKL
-215 TNLPVLEL
+215 ANLPVLEL
-223 PCDHPRPPVQT
+223 PCDHSRPPVQT
-234 HAGARISRVLPKDL
+234 HAGARISRVLPDDL
-248 SQEVAGLCR
+248 SQEAAALCR
-257 KEEITL
+257 KGEITL

-296 KVEKLIGCFL
+296 KVENLIGCFL
-306 NTLVLRTDVSG
+306 NTLVLRTYVSG
-317 NPSFKQLLRRVKE
+317 NLSFRQLLQRVKE
-330 VTLDSYSHQD
+330 VTLDSYSHQE

-408 TLDIAYKTE
+408 RLDIAYKTE
-417 IFSAGRISGML
+417 VFSAGRISEML

-434 LQQAV
+434 LQQTV

-446 EEFSLITPAARQVLP
+446 EEFSLVTPATRQVLP
-461 DPAAELS
+461 DPAAELN
-468 ADWVG
+468 ADWLG

-483 EKSPQQVAVSDVHV
+483 EKNPHQIAVSDVHV

-509 ALANSLCGKG
+509 ALADSLCGKG

-530 NRSAPLVV
+530 HRSAPLVV
-538 SLLGILK
+538 SLLGVLK

-574 LQLEAAGPVPEQLER
+574 LQLEAAVPVPEQLER

-597 CRIMIG
+597 CRMMIG
-603 HSESPNFDASL
+603 HSGSPNFEASL
-614 KAASFNGVRPATGAD
+614 KEAFFNGVRPAAGPD

-691 LMAGG
+691 LMTGG
-696 HICIPEPDALT
+696 RVCIPEPDALT

-798 EETSAGHRAKEVLSL
+798 DETSAGHRAKEVLSL

-823 VMNRRSKLAGIGE
+823 VMNRRNKLAGIGE
-836 TGEIYIR
+836 TGEIYMR
-843 SPHLAIGYMDDPKL
+843 SPHLAIGYMDDPQL

-868 DSPNDRLYRTGD
+868 DNPDDRLYRTGD
-880 MGRYLPDGTVESLGR
+880 MGRYLPNGTVESLGR
-895 ADQQIKIRGFRIELG
+895 ADQQIKIRGFRIELE

-919 AMVRHAAV
+919 AMVRHAVV
-927 IAPEDEAGS
+927 IAPEDEPGS
-936 RRIFAYVVLQQKV
+936 RRIFGYVVLQQKI
-949 PDWNRELQTHLRER
+949 PDWNRELQIYLRER
-963 LPLYMVPSALVAL
+963 LPVYMVPSALVAL
-976 DVLPLMQNGKLD
+976 DVLPLMPNGKLD

-999 ADEAV
+999 ADGAI

-1009 RTDLERELAEIMKKV
+1009 RTELERELAEIMKKV
-1024 LNVPDIGIHDS
+1024 LNVPNIGVHDS

-1087 NETRVIALL
+1087 NETRVSALL

-1109 SAKLFLVQ
+1109 SA

>member
-1 MMKNTRQDAEVFAFP
+1 MKNTRQDAEVFAFP

-36 YNIAGAVRMRGEL
+36 YNIAGGVRIRGAL
-49 SVPALHRSLNEVVRR
+49 NIPALHRSLNEVVRR
-64 HEVLRTTFRSIGGQ
+64 HEALRTTFRSIGGQ
-78 VMQIIGF
+78 VAQIIGL
-85 ELNLPLPIITVKASS
+85 ELNLPLPIITLNANS
-100 NGEGSTLDQD
+100 NGGGSTFDQEI
-110 LAGRAAAIA
+110 LSRAAVIT
-119 SHHFDLGRGPLLRVE
+119 SHRFDLSRGPLLQVE

-139 AEDHVLLLVFHH
+139 AEDHALLLVFHH
-151 VIADGWSMSLL
+151 VIADGWSMSIL
-162 IDEVMALYNAFISG
+162 IHEAMALYNAFISG
-176 QPSPMANV
+176 QPSPMANL

-196 LSLTESVLNR
+196 LSLTERVLNR
-206 EVKYWKQKL
+206 EVEYWKEKL
-215 TNLPVLEL
+215 ANLPVLEL
-223 PCDHPRPPVQT
+223 PCDHSRPPVQT
-234 HAGARISRVLPKDL
+234 HAGARISRVLPDDL
-248 SQEVAGLCR
+248 SQEAAALCR
-257 KEEITL
+257 KGEITL

-296 KVEKLIGCFL
+296 KVENLIGCFL
-306 NTLVLRTDVSG
+306 NTLVLRTYVSG
-317 NPSFKQLLRRVKE
+317 NLSFRQLLQRVKE
-330 VTLDSYSHQD
+330 VTLDSYSHQE

-408 TLDIAYKTE
+408 RLDIAYKTE
-417 IFSAGRISGML
+417 VFSAGRISEML

-434 LQQAV
+434 LQQTV

-446 EEFSLITPAARQVLP
+446 EEFSLVTPATRQVLP
-461 DPAAELS
+461 DPAAELN
-468 ADWVG
+468 ADWLG

-483 EKSPQQVAVSDVHV
+483 EKNPQQIAVSDVHV

-509 ALANSLCGKG
+509 ALADSLCGKG

-530 NRSAPLVV
+530 HRSAPLVV
-538 SLLGILK
+538 SLLGVLK
-545 AGAAFLI
+545 VGAAFLI

-574 LQLEAAGPVPEQLER
+574 LQLEAAVPVPEQLER

-597 CRIMIG
+597 CRMMIG
-603 HSESPNFDASL
+603 HSGSPNFDASL
-614 KAASFNGVRPATGAD
+614 KEAFFNGVRPAAGPD

-691 LMAGG
+691 LMTGG
-696 HICIPEPDALT
+696 RVCIPEPDALT

-798 EETSAGHRAKEVLSL
+798 DETSAGHRAKEVLSL

-823 VMNRRSKLAGIGE
+823 VMNRRNKLAGIGE
-836 TGEIYIR
+836 TGEIYMR

-868 DSPNDRLYRTGD
+868 DNPDDRLYRTGD
-880 MGRYLPDGTVESLGR
+880 MGRYLPNGTVESLGR

-927 IAPEDEAGS
+927 IAPEDEPGS
-936 RRIFAYVVLQQKV
+936 RRIFGYVVLQQKI
-949 PDWNRELQTHLRER
+949 PDWNRELQIYLRER
-963 LPLYMVPSALVAL
+963 LPVYMVPSALVAL
-976 DVLPLMQNGKLD
+976 DVLPLMPNGKLD

-999 ADEAV
+999 ADGAI

-1009 RTDLERELAEIMKKV
+1009 RTELERELAEIMKKV
-1024 LNVPDIGIHDS
+1024 LNVPDIGVHDS

-1087 NETRVIALL
+1087 NETRVSALL

-1109 SAKLFLVQ
+1109 SA

>member
-1 MMKNTRQDAEVFAFP
+1 MKNTRQDAEVFAFP

-36 YNIAGAVRMRGEL
+36 YNIAGGVRIRGAL
-49 SVPALHRSLNEVVRR
+49 NIPALHRSLNEVVRR
-64 HEVLRTTFRSIGGQ
+64 HEALRTTFRSIGGQ
-78 VMQIIGF
+78 VAQIIGL
-85 ELNLPLPIITVKASS
+85 ELNLPLPIITLNANS
-100 NGEGSTLDQD
+100 NGGGSTFDQEI
-110 LAGRAAAIA
+110 LSRAAVIT
-119 SHHFDLGRGPLLRVE
+119 SHRFDLSRGPLLQVE

-139 AEDHVLLLVFHH
+139 EEDHALLLVFHH
-151 VIADGWSMSLL
+151 VIADGWSMSIL
-162 IDEVMALYNAFISG
+162 IHEAMALYNAFISG
-176 QPSPMANV
+176 QPSPMANL

-196 LSLTESVLNR
+196 LSLTERVLNR
-206 EVKYWKQKL
+206 EVEYWKEKL
-215 TNLPVLEL
+215 ANLPVLEL
-223 PCDHPRPPVQT
+223 PCDHSRPPVQT
-234 HAGARISRVLPKDL
+234 HAGARISRVLPDDL
-248 SQEVAGLCR
+248 SQEAAALCR
-257 KEEITL
+257 KGEITL

-296 KVEKLIGCFL
+296 KVENLIGCFL
-306 NTLVLRTDVSG
+306 NTLVLRTYVSG
-317 NPSFKQLLRRVKE
+317 NLSFRQLLQRVKE
-330 VTLDSYSHQD
+330 VTLDSYSHQE

-408 TLDIAYKTE
+408 RLDIAYKTE
-417 IFSAGRISGML
+417 VFSAGRISEML

-434 LQQAV
+434 LQQTV

-446 EEFSLITPAARQVLP
+446 EEFSLVTPATRQVLP
-461 DPAAELS
+461 DPAAELN
-468 ADWVG
+468 ADWLG

-483 EKSPQQVAVSDVHV
+483 EKNPQQIAVSDVHV

-509 ALANSLCGKG
+509 ALADSLCGKG

-530 NRSAPLVV
+530 HRSAPLVV
-538 SLLGILK
+538 SLLGVLK
-545 AGAAFLI
+545 VGAAFLI

-574 LQLEAAGPVPEQLER
+574 LQLEAAVPVPEQLER

-597 CRIMIG
+597 CRMMIG
-603 HSESPNFDASL
+603 HSGSPNFDASL
-614 KAASFNGVRPATGAD
+614 KEAFFNGVRPAAGPD

-691 LMAGG
+691 LMTGG
-696 HICIPEPDALT
+696 RVCIAEPDALT

-798 EETSAGHRAKEVLSL
+798 DETSAGHRAKEVLSL

-823 VMNRRSKLAGIGE
+823 VMNRRNKLAGIGE
-836 TGEIYIR
+836 TGEIYMR

-868 DSPNDRLYRTGD
+868 DNPDDRLYRTGD
-880 MGRYLPDGTVESLGR
+880 MGRYLPNGTVESLGR

-927 IAPEDEAGS
+927 IAPEDEPGS
-936 RRIFAYVVLQQKV
+936 RRIFGYVVLQQKI
-949 PDWNRELQTHLRER
+949 PDWNRELQIYLRER
-963 LPLYMVPSALVAL
+963 LPVYMVPSALVAL
-976 DVLPLMQNGKLD
+976 DVLPLMPNGKLD

-999 ADEAV
+999 ADGAI

-1009 RTDLERELAEIMKKV
+1009 RTELERELAEIMKKV
-1024 LNVPDIGIHDS
+1024 LNVPDIGVHDS

-1087 NETRVIALL
+1087 NETRVSALL

-1109 SAKLFLVQ
+1109 SA

>member
-1 MMKNTRQDAEVFAFP
+1 MKNTRQDAEVFAFP

-36 YNIAGAVRMRGEL
+36 YNIAGGIRIRGAL
-49 SVPALHRSLNEVVRR
+49 NIPALHRSLNEVVRR
-64 HEVLRTTFRSIGGQ
+64 HEALRTAFRSIGGQ
-78 VMQIIGF
+78 VVQIIGL
-85 ELNLPLPIITVKASS
+85 ELNLPLPIITLNVNS
-100 NGEGSTLDQD
+100 NGGGNTFDQEI
-110 LAGRAAAIA
+110 LSRAAVIT
-119 SHHFDLGRGPLLRVE
+119 SHHFDLSRGPLLQVE

-139 AEDHVLLLVFHH
+139 GEDHALLLVFHH
-151 VIADGWSMSLL
+151 VIADGWSMSIL
-162 IDEVMALYNAFISG
+162 IHEAMALYNAFISG
-176 QPSPMANV
+176 QPLPMANL

-196 LSLTESVLNR
+196 LSLTERVLNR
-206 EVKYWKQKL
+206 EVEYWKQKL
-215 TNLPVLEL
+215 ANLPVLEL
-223 PCDHPRPPVQT
+223 PCDHSRPPVQT
-234 HAGARISRVLPKDL
+234 HAGARISRVLPNEL
-248 SQEVAGLCR
+248 SQEAAALCR
-257 KEEITL
+257 KGEITL

-282 DVVVGSPVAGRNHS
+282 DVVVGSPVAGRTHS
-296 KVEKLIGCFL
+296 KVENLIGCFL
-306 NTLVLRTDVSG
+306 NTLVLRTYVSG
-317 NPSFKQLLRRVKE
+317 NLSFRQLLQRVKE

-408 TLDIAYKTE
+408 RLDIAYKTE
-417 IFSAGRISGML
+417 IFSAGRISEML

-446 EEFSLITPAARQVLP
+446 EEFSLITPAIRQVLP
-461 DPAAELS
+461 DPAAELN

-483 EKSPQQVAVSDVHV
+483 EKNPLQIAVSDVHV

-509 ALANSLCGKG
+509 ALADSLCGKG

-530 NRSAPLVV
+530 HRSAPLVV
-538 SLLGILK
+538 SLLGVLK

-574 LQLEAAGPVPEQLER
+574 LQLEAAVPVPEQLER

-597 CRIMIG
+597 CRMMIG
-603 HSESPNFDASL
+603 HSESPNFEASL
-614 KAASFNGVRPATGAD
+614 KGAFFNGVGPAVGPD

-691 LMAGG
+691 LMTGG
-696 HICIPEPDALT
+696 RVCIPEPGALT

-735 EGGRGTSLLIESL
+735 EGRRGTSLLIESL

-798 EETSAGHRAKEVLSL
+798 DETSAGHRAKEVLSL

-823 VMNRRSKLAGIGE
+823 VMNRRNKLAGIGE
-836 TGEIYIR
+836 TGEIYMR

-868 DSPNDRLYRTGD
+868 DNPDDRLYRTGD
-880 MGRYLPDGTVESLGR
+880 MGRYLPNGTVESLGR

-936 RRIFAYVVLQQKV
+936 RRIFAYVVLQQKTT
-949 PDWNRELQTHLRER
+949 DWNRELQAHLRER
-963 LPLYMVPSALVAL
+963 LPVYMVPSALVAL
-976 DVLPLMQNGKLD
+976 DVLPLMPNGKLD

-999 ADEAV
+999 ADGAI

-1009 RTDLERELAEIMKKV
+1009 RTELERELAEIMKKV

-1061 TFQQFFQSSTV
+1061 TFQQFFQSPTV

-1087 NETRVIALL
+1087 NETRVSALL

-1109 SAKLFLVQ
+1109 SGA

>member
-1 MMKNTRQDAEVFAFP
+1 MKNTRQDAEVFAFP

-36 YNIAGAVRMRGEL
+36 YNIAGGVRIRGAL
-49 SVPALHRSLNEVVRR
+49 NIPALHRSLNEVVRR
-64 HEVLRTTFRSIGGQ
+64 HEALRTTFRSIGGQ
-78 VMQIIGF
+78 VAQIIGL
-85 ELNLPLPIITVKASS
+85 ELNLPLPIITLNANS
-100 NGEGSTLDQD
+100 NGGGSTFDQEI
-110 LAGRAAAIA
+110 LSRAAVIT
-119 SHHFDLGRGPLLRVE
+119 SHRFDLSRGPLLQVE

-139 AEDHVLLLVFHH
+139 AEDHALLLVFHH
-151 VIADGWSMSLL
+151 VIADGWSMSIL
-162 IDEVMALYNAFISG
+162 IHEAMALYNAFISG
-176 QPSPMANV
+176 QPSPMANL

-196 LSLTESVLNR
+196 LSLTERVLNR
-206 EVKYWKQKL
+206 EVEYWKEKL
-215 TNLPVLEL
+215 ANLPVLEL
-223 PCDHPRPPVQT
+223 PCDHSRPPVQT
-234 HAGARISRVLPKDL
+234 HAGARISRVLPDDL
-248 SQEVAGLCR
+248 SQEAAALCR
-257 KEEITL
+257 KGEITL

-296 KVEKLIGCFL
+296 KVENLIGCFL
-306 NTLVLRTDVSG
+306 NTLVLRTYVSG
-317 NPSFKQLLRRVKE
+317 NLSFRQLLQRVKE
-330 VTLDSYSHQD
+330 VTLDSYSHQE

-408 TLDIAYKTE
+408 RLDIAYKTE
-417 IFSAGRISGML
+417 VFSAGRISEML

-434 LQQAV
+434 LQQTV

-446 EEFSLITPAARQVLP
+446 EEFSLVTPATRQVLP
-461 DPAAELS
+461 DPAAELN
-468 ADWVG
+468 ADWLG

-483 EKSPQQVAVSDVHV
+483 EKNPHQIAVSDVHV

-509 ALANSLCGKG
+509 ALADSLCGKG

-530 NRSAPLVV
+530 HRSAPLVV
-538 SLLGILK
+538 SLLGVLK

-574 LQLEAAGPVPEQLER
+574 LQLEAAVPVPEQLER

-597 CRIMIG
+597 CRMMIG
-603 HSESPNFDASL
+603 HSGSPNFDASL
-614 KAASFNGVRPATGAD
+614 KEAFFNGVRPAAGPD

-691 LMAGG
+691 LMTGG
-696 HICIPEPDALT
+696 RVCIAEPDALT

-798 EETSAGHRAKEVLSL
+798 DETSAGHRAKEVLSL

-823 VMNRRSKLAGIGE
+823 VMNRRNKLAGIGE
-836 TGEIYIR
+836 TGEIYMR

-868 DSPNDRLYRTGD
+868 DNPDDRLYRTGD
-880 MGRYLPDGTVESLGR
+880 MGRYLPNGTVESLGR

-927 IAPEDEAGS
+927 IAPEDEPGS
-936 RRIFAYVVLQQKV
+936 RRIFGYVVLQQKI
-949 PDWNRELQTHLRER
+949 PDWNRELQIYLRER
-963 LPLYMVPSALVAL
+963 LPVYMVPSALVAL
-976 DVLPLMQNGKLD
+976 DVLPLMPNGKLD

-999 ADEAV
+999 ADGAI

-1009 RTDLERELAEIMKKV
+1009 RTELERELAEIMKKV
-1024 LNVPDIGIHDS
+1024 LNVPDIGVHDS

-1087 NETRVIALL
+1087 NETRVSALL

-1109 SAKLFLVQ
+1109 SA

>member
-1 MMKNTRQDAEVFAFP
+1 MKNTRQDAEVFAFP

-36 YNIAGAVRMRGEL
+36 YNIAGGVRIRGAL
-49 SVPALHRSLNEVVRR
+49 NIPALHRSLNEVVRR
-64 HEVLRTTFRSIGGQ
+64 HEALRTTFRSIGGQ
-78 VMQIIGF
+78 VAQIIGL
-85 ELNLPLPIITVKASS
+85 ELNLPLPIITLNANS
-100 NGEGSTLDQD
+100 NGGGSTFDQEI
-110 LAGRAAAIA
+110 LSRAAVIT
-119 SHHFDLGRGPLLRVE
+119 SHRFDLSRGPLLQVE

-139 AEDHVLLLVFHH
+139 AEDHALLLVFHH
-151 VIADGWSMSLL
+151 VIADGWSMSIL
-162 IDEVMALYNAFISG
+162 IHEAMALYNAFISG
-176 QPSPMANV
+176 QPSPMANL

-196 LSLTESVLNR
+196 LSLTERVLNR
-206 EVKYWKQKL
+206 EVEYWKEKL
-215 TNLPVLEL
+215 ANLPVLEL
-223 PCDHPRPPVQT
+223 PCDHSRPPVQT
-234 HAGARISRVLPKDL
+234 HAGARISRVLPDDL
-248 SQEVAGLCR
+248 SQEAAALCR
-257 KEEITL
+257 KGEITL

-296 KVEKLIGCFL
+296 KVENLIGCFL
-306 NTLVLRTDVSG
+306 NTLVLRTYVSG
-317 NPSFKQLLRRVKE
+317 NLSFRQLLQRVKE
-330 VTLDSYSHQD
+330 VTLDSYSHQE

-408 TLDIAYKTE
+408 RLDIAYKTE
-417 IFSAGRISGML
+417 VFSAGRISEML

-434 LQQAV
+434 LQQTV

-446 EEFSLITPAARQVLP
+446 EEFSLVTPATRQVLP
-461 DPAAELS
+461 DPAAELN
-468 ADWVG
+468 ADWLG

-483 EKSPQQVAVSDVHV
+483 EKNPHQIAVSDVHV

-509 ALANSLCGKG
+509 ALADSLCGKG

-530 NRSAPLVV
+530 HRSAPLVV
-538 SLLGILK
+538 SLLGVLK

-574 LQLEAAGPVPEQLER
+574 LQLEAAVPVPEQLER

-597 CRIMIG
+597 CRMMIG
-603 HSESPNFDASL
+603 HSGSPNFEASL
-614 KAASFNGVRPATGAD
+614 KEAFFNGVRPAAGPD

-691 LMAGG
+691 LMTGG
-696 HICIPEPDALT
+696 RVCIPEPDALT

-735 EGGRGTSLLIESL
+735 EGGRGTSLIESL

-798 EETSAGHRAKEVLSL
+798 DETSAGHRAKEVLSL

-823 VMNRRSKLAGIGE
+823 VMNRRNKLAGIGE
-836 TGEIYIR
+836 TGEIYMR
-843 SPHLAIGYMDDPKL
+843 SPHLAIGYMDDPQL

-868 DSPNDRLYRTGD
+868 DNPDDRLYRTGD
-880 MGRYLPDGTVESLGR
+880 MGRYLPNGTVESLGR
-895 ADQQIKIRGFRIELG
+895 ADQQIKIRGFRIELE

-919 AMVRHAAV
+919 AMVRHAVV
-927 IAPEDEAGS
+927 IAPEDEPGS
-936 RRIFAYVVLQQKV
+936 RRIFGYVVLQQKI
-949 PDWNRELQTHLRER
+949 PDWNRELQIYLRER
-963 LPLYMVPSALVAL
+963 LPVYMVPSALVAL
-976 DVLPLMQNGKLD
+976 DVLPLMPNGKLD
-988 RKALPLPEVTA
+988 RKALPLPEVTP
-999 ADEAV
+999 ADGAI

-1009 RTDLERELAEIMKKV
+1009 RTELERELAEIMKKV
-1024 LNVPDIGIHDS
+1024 LNVPNIGVHDS

-1061 TFQQFFQSSTV
+1061 TFQQFFRSSTV

-1087 NETRVIALL
+1087 NETRVSALL

-1109 SAKLFLVQ
+1109 SA

>member
-1 MMKNTRQDAEVFAFP
+1 MKNTRQDAEVFAFP

-36 YNIAGAVRMRGEL
+36 YNIAGGVRIRGAL
-49 SVPALHRSLNEVVRR
+49 NIPALHRSLNEVVRR
-64 HEVLRTTFRSIGGQ
+64 HEALRTTFRSIGGQ
-78 VMQIIGF
+78 VAQIIGL
-85 ELNLPLPIITVKASS
+85 ELNLPLPIITLNANS
-100 NGEGSTLDQD
+100 NGGGSTFDQEI
-110 LAGRAAAIA
+110 LSRAAVIT
-119 SHHFDLGRGPLLRVE
+119 SHRFDLSRGPLLQVE

-139 AEDHVLLLVFHH
+139 AEDHALLLVFHH
-151 VIADGWSMSLL
+151 VIADGWSMSIL
-162 IDEVMALYNAFISG
+162 IHEAMALYNAFISG
-176 QPSPMANV
+176 QPSPMANL

-196 LSLTESVLNR
+196 LSLTERVLNR
-206 EVKYWKQKL
+206 EVEYWKEKL
-215 TNLPVLEL
+215 ANLPVLEL
-223 PCDHPRPPVQT
+223 PCDHSRPPVQT
-234 HAGARISRVLPKDL
+234 HAGARISRVLPDDL
-248 SQEVAGLCR
+248 SQEAAALCR
-257 KEEITL
+257 KGEITL

-296 KVEKLIGCFL
+296 KVENLIGCFL
-306 NTLVLRTDVSG
+306 NTLVLRTYVSG
-317 NPSFKQLLRRVKE
+317 NLSFRQLLQRVKE
-330 VTLDSYSHQD
+330 VTLDSYSHQE

-408 TLDIAYKTE
+408 RLDIAYKTE
-417 IFSAGRISGML
+417 VFSAGRISEML

-434 LQQAV
+434 LQQTV

-446 EEFSLITPAARQVLP
+446 EEFSLVTPATRQVLP
-461 DPAAELS
+461 DPAAELN
-468 ADWVG
+468 ADWLG

-483 EKSPQQVAVSDVHV
+483 EKNPHQIAVSDVHV

-509 ALANSLCGKG
+509 ALADSLCGKG

-530 NRSAPLVV
+530 HRSAPLVV
-538 SLLGILK
+538 SLLGVLK

-574 LQLEAAGPVPEQLER
+574 LQLEAAVPVPEQLER

-597 CRIMIG
+597 CRMMIG
-603 HSESPNFDASL
+603 HSGSPNFEASL
-614 KAASFNGVRPATGAD
+614 KEAFFNGVRPAAGPD

-691 LMAGG
+691 LMTGG
-696 HICIPEPDALT
+696 RVCIPEPDALT

-798 EETSAGHRAKEVLSL
+798 DETSAGHRAKEVLSL

-823 VMNRRSKLAGIGE
+823 VMNRRNKLAGIGE
-836 TGEIYIR
+836 TGEIYMR
-843 SPHLAIGYMDDPKL
+843 SPHLAIGYMDDPQL

-868 DSPNDRLYRTGD
+868 DNPDDRLYRTGD
-880 MGRYLPDGTVESLGR
+880 MGRYLPNGTVESLGR
-895 ADQQIKIRGFRIELG
+895 ADQQIKIRGFRIELE

-919 AMVRHAAV
+919 AMVRHAVV
-927 IAPEDEAGS
+927 IAPEDEPGS
-936 RRIFAYVVLQQKV
+936 RRIFGYVVLQQKI
-949 PDWNRELQTHLRER
+949 PDWNRELQIYLRER
-963 LPLYMVPSALVAL
+963 LPVYMVPSALVAL
-976 DVLPLMQNGKLD
+976 DVLPLMPNGKLD

-999 ADEAV
+999 ADGAI

-1009 RTDLERELAEIMKKV
+1009 RTELERELAEIMKKV
-1024 LNVPDIGIHDS
+1024 LNVPDIGVHDS

-1087 NETRVIALL
+1087 NETRVSALL

-1109 SAKLFLVQ
+1109 SA

>member
-1 MMKNTRQDAEVFAFP
+1 MKNTRQDAEVFAFP

-36 YNIAGAVRMRGEL
+36 YNIAGGVRIRGAL
-49 SVPALHRSLNEVVRR
+49 NIPALHRSLNEVVRR
-64 HEVLRTTFRSIGGQ
+64 HEALRTTFRSIGGQ
-78 VMQIIGF
+78 VAQIIGL
-85 ELNLPLPIITVKASS
+85 ELNLPLPIITLNANS
-100 NGEGSTLDQD
+100 NGGGSTFDQEI
-110 LAGRAAAIA
+110 LSRAAVIT
-119 SHHFDLGRGPLLRVE
+119 SHRFDLSRGPLLQVE

-139 AEDHVLLLVFHH
+139 AEDHALLLVFHH
-151 VIADGWSMSLL
+151 VIADGWSMSIL
-162 IDEVMALYNAFISG
+162 IHEAMALYNAFISG
-176 QPSPMANV
+176 QPSPMANL

-196 LSLTESVLNR
+196 LSLTERVLNR
-206 EVKYWKQKL
+206 EVEYWKEKL
-215 TNLPVLEL
+215 ANLPVLEL
-223 PCDHPRPPVQT
+223 PCDHSRPPVQT
-234 HAGARISRVLPKDL
+234 HAGARISRVLPDDL
-248 SQEVAGLCR
+248 SQEAAALCR
-257 KEEITL
+257 KGEITL

-296 KVEKLIGCFL
+296 KVENLIGCFL
-306 NTLVLRTDVSG
+306 NTLVLRTYVSG
-317 NPSFKQLLRRVKE
+317 NLSFRQLLQRVKE
-330 VTLDSYSHQD
+330 VTLDSYSHQE

-408 TLDIAYKTE
+408 RLDIAYKTE
-417 IFSAGRISGML
+417 VFSAGRISEML

-434 LQQAV
+434 LQQTV

-446 EEFSLITPAARQVLP
+446 EEFSLVTPATRQVLP
-461 DPAAELS
+461 DPAAELN
-468 ADWVG
+468 ADWLG

-483 EKSPQQVAVSDVHV
+483 EKNPHQIAVSDVHV

-509 ALANSLCGKG
+509 ALADSLCGKG

-530 NRSAPLVV
+530 HRSAPLVV
-538 SLLGILK
+538 SLLGVLK

-574 LQLEAAGPVPEQLER
+574 LQLEAAVPVPEQLER

-597 CRIMIG
+597 CRMMIG
-603 HSESPNFDASL
+603 HSGSPNFDASL
-614 KAASFNGVRPATGAD
+614 KEAFFNGVRPAAGPD

-691 LMAGG
+691 LMTGG
-696 HICIPEPDALT
+696 RVCIAEPDALT

-798 EETSAGHRAKEVLSL
+798 DETSAGHRAKEVLSL

-823 VMNRRSKLAGIGE
+823 VMNRRNKLAGIGE
-836 TGEIYIR
+836 TGEIYMR
-843 SPHLAIGYMDDPKL
+843 SPHLAIGYMDDPQL

-868 DSPNDRLYRTGD
+868 DNPDDRLYRTGD
-880 MGRYLPDGTVESLGR
+880 MGRYLPNGTVESLGR
-895 ADQQIKIRGFRIELG
+895 ADQQIKIRGFRIELE

-927 IAPEDEAGS
+927 IAPEDEPGS
-936 RRIFAYVVLQQKV
+936 RRIFGYVVLQQKI
-949 PDWNRELQTHLRER
+949 PDWNRELQIYLRER
-963 LPLYMVPSALVAL
+963 LPVYMVPSALVAL
-976 DVLPLMQNGKLD
+976 DVLPLMPNGKLD

-999 ADEAV
+999 ADGAI

-1009 RTDLERELAEIMKKV
+1009 RTELERELAEIMKKV
-1024 LNVPDIGIHDS
+1024 LNVPDIGVHDS

-1087 NETRVIALL
+1087 NETRVSALL

-1109 SAKLFLVQ
+1109 SA

>member
-1 MMKNTRQDAEVFAFP
+1 MKNTRQDAEVFAFP

-36 YNIAGAVRMRGEL
+36 YNIAGGVRIRGAL
-49 SVPALHRSLNEVVRR
+49 NIPALHRSLNEVVRR
-64 HEVLRTTFRSIGGQ
+64 HEALRTTFRSIGGQ
-78 VMQIIGF
+78 VAQIIGL
-85 ELNLPLPIITVKASS
+85 ELNLPLPIITLNANS
-100 NGEGSTLDQD
+100 NGGGSTFDQEI
-110 LAGRAAAIA
+110 LSRAAVIT
-119 SHHFDLGRGPLLRVE
+119 SHRFDLSRGPLLQVE

-139 AEDHVLLLVFHH
+139 AEDHALLLVFHH
-151 VIADGWSMSLL
+151 VIADGWSMSIL
-162 IDEVMALYNAFISG
+162 IHEAMALYNAFISG
-176 QPSPMANV
+176 QPSPMANL

-196 LSLTESVLNR
+196 LSLTERVLNR
-206 EVKYWKQKL
+206 EVEYWKEKL
-215 TNLPVLEL
+215 ANLPVLEL
-223 PCDHPRPPVQT
+223 PCDHSRPPVQT
-234 HAGARISRVLPKDL
+234 HAGARISRVLPDDL
-248 SQEVAGLCR
+248 SQEAAALCR
-257 KEEITL
+257 KGEITL

-296 KVEKLIGCFL
+296 KVENLIGCFL
-306 NTLVLRTDVSG
+306 NTLVLRTYVSG
-317 NPSFKQLLRRVKE
+317 NLSFRQLLQRVKE
-330 VTLDSYSHQD
+330 VTLDSYSHQE

-408 TLDIAYKTE
+408 RLDIAYKTE
-417 IFSAGRISGML
+417 VFSAGRISEML

-434 LQQAV
+434 LQQTV

-446 EEFSLITPAARQVLP
+446 EEFSLVTPATRQVLP
-461 DPAAELS
+461 DPAAELN
-468 ADWVG
+468 ADWLG

-483 EKSPQQVAVSDVHV
+483 EKNPHQIAVSDVHV

-509 ALANSLCGKG
+509 ALADSLCGKG

-530 NRSAPLVV
+530 HRSAPLVV
-538 SLLGILK
+538 SLLGVLK

-574 LQLEAAGPVPEQLER
+574 LQLEAAVPVPEQLER

-597 CRIMIG
+597 CRMMIG
-603 HSESPNFDASL
+603 HSGSPNFEASL
-614 KAASFNGVRPATGAD
+614 KEAFFNGVRPAAGPD

-691 LMAGG
+691 LMTGG
-696 HICIPEPDALT
+696 RVCIPEPDALT

-735 EGGRGTSLLIESL
+735 EGGRGTSLIESL

-798 EETSAGHRAKEVLSL
+798 DETSAGHRAKEVLSL

-823 VMNRRSKLAGIGE
+823 VMNRRNKLAGIGE
-836 TGEIYIR
+836 TGEIYMR
-843 SPHLAIGYMDDPKL
+843 SPHLAIGYMDDPQL

-868 DSPNDRLYRTGD
+868 DNPDDRLYRTGD
-880 MGRYLPDGTVESLGR
+880 MGRYLPNGTVESLGR

-919 AMVRHAAV
+919 AMVRHAVV
-927 IAPEDEAGS
+927 IAPEDEPGS
-936 RRIFAYVVLQQKV
+936 RRIFGYVVLQQKI
-949 PDWNRELQTHLRER
+949 PDWNRELQIYLRER
-963 LPLYMVPSALVAL
+963 LPVYMVPSALVAL
-976 DVLPLMQNGKLD
+976 DVLPLMPNGKLD

-999 ADEAV
+999 ADGAI

-1009 RTDLERELAEIMKKV
+1009 RTELERELAEIMKKV
-1024 LNVPDIGIHDS
+1024 LNVPDIGVHDS

-1087 NETRVIALL
+1087 NETRVSALL

-1109 SAKLFLVQ
+1109 SA

>member
-1 MMKNTRQDAEVFAFP
+1 MKNTRQDAEVFAFP

-36 YNIAGAVRMRGEL
+36 YNIAGGVRIRGAL
-49 SVPALHRSLNEVVRR
+49 NIPALHRSLNEVVRR
-64 HEVLRTTFRSIGGQ
+64 HEALRTTFRSIGGQ
-78 VMQIIGF
+78 VAQIIGL
-85 ELNLPLPIITVKASS
+85 ELNLPLPIITLNANS
-100 NGEGSTLDQD
+100 NGGGSTFDQEI
-110 LAGRAAAIA
+110 LSRAAVIT
-119 SHHFDLGRGPLLRVE
+119 SHRFDLSRGPLLQVE

-139 AEDHVLLLVFHH
+139 AEDHALLLVFHH
-151 VIADGWSMSLL
+151 VIADGWSMSIL
-162 IDEVMALYNAFISG
+162 IHEAMALYNAFISG
-176 QPSPMANV
+176 QPSPMANL

-196 LSLTESVLNR
+196 LSLTERVLNR
-206 EVKYWKQKL
+206 EVEYWKEKL
-215 TNLPVLEL
+215 ANLPVLEL
-223 PCDHPRPPVQT
+223 PCDHSRPPVQT
-234 HAGARISRVLPKDL
+234 HAGARISRVLPDDL
-248 SQEVAGLCR
+248 SQEAAALCR
-257 KEEITL
+257 KGEITL

-296 KVEKLIGCFL
+296 KVENLIGCFL
-306 NTLVLRTDVSG
+306 NTLVLRTYVSG
-317 NPSFKQLLRRVKE
+317 NLSFRQLLQRVKE
-330 VTLDSYSHQD
+330 VTLDSYSHQE

-408 TLDIAYKTE
+408 RLDIAYKTE
-417 IFSAGRISGML
+417 VFSAGRISEML

-434 LQQAV
+434 LQQTV

-446 EEFSLITPAARQVLP
+446 EEFSLVTPATRQVLP
-461 DPAAELS
+461 DPAAELN
-468 ADWVG
+468 ADWLG

-483 EKSPQQVAVSDVHV
+483 EKNPHQIAVSDVHV

-509 ALANSLCGKG
+509 ALADSLCGKG

-530 NRSAPLVV
+530 HRSAPLVV
-538 SLLGILK
+538 SLLGVLK

-574 LQLEAAGPVPEQLER
+574 LQLEAAVPVPEQLER

-597 CRIMIG
+597 CRMMIG
-603 HSESPNFDASL
+603 HSGSPNFDASL
-614 KAASFNGVRPATGAD
+614 KEAFFNGVRPAAGPD

-691 LMAGG
+691 LMTGG
-696 HICIPEPDALT
+696 RVCIPEPDALT

-735 EGGRGTSLLIESL
+735 EGGRGTSLIESL

-798 EETSAGHRAKEVLSL
+798 DETSAGHRAKEVLSL

-823 VMNRRSKLAGIGE
+823 VMNRRNKLAGIGE
-836 TGEIYIR
+836 TGEIYMR

-868 DSPNDRLYRTGD
+868 DNPDDRLYRTGD
-880 MGRYLPDGTVESLGR
+880 MGRYLPNGTVESLGR

-927 IAPEDEAGS
+927 IAPEDEPGS
-936 RRIFAYVVLQQKV
+936 RRIFGYVVLQQKI
-949 PDWNRELQTHLRER
+949 PDWNRELQIYLRER
-963 LPLYMVPSALVAL
+963 LPVYMVPSALVAL
-976 DVLPLMQNGKLD
+976 DVLPLMPNGKLD

-999 ADEAV
+999 ADGAI

-1009 RTDLERELAEIMKKV
+1009 RTELERELAEIMKKV
-1024 LNVPDIGIHDS
+1024 LNVPDIGVHDS

-1087 NETRVIALL
+1087 NETRVSALL

-1109 SAKLFLVQ
+1109 SA

>member
-1 MMKNTRQDAEVFAFP
+1 MKNTRQDAEVFAFP

-36 YNIAGAVRMRGEL
+36 YNIAGGVRIRGAL
-49 SVPALHRSLNEVVRR
+49 NIPALHRSLNEVVRR
-64 HEVLRTTFRSIGGQ
+64 HEALRTTFRSIGGQ
-78 VMQIIGF
+78 VAQIIGL
-85 ELNLPLPIITVKASS
+85 ELNLPLPIITLNANS
-100 NGEGSTLDQD
+100 NGGGSTFDQEI
-110 LAGRAAAIA
+110 LSRAAVIT
-119 SHHFDLGRGPLLRVE
+119 SHRFDLSRGPLLQVE

-139 AEDHVLLLVFHH
+139 AEDHALLLVFHH
-151 VIADGWSMSLL
+151 VIADGWSMSIL
-162 IDEVMALYNAFISG
+162 IHEAMALYNAFISG
-176 QPSPMANV
+176 QPSPMANL

-196 LSLTESVLNR
+196 LSLTERVLNR
-206 EVKYWKQKL
+206 EVEYWKEKL
-215 TNLPVLEL
+215 ANLPVLEL
-223 PCDHPRPPVQT
+223 PCDHSRPPVQT
-234 HAGARISRVLPKDL
+234 HAGARISRVLPDDL
-248 SQEVAGLCR
+248 SQEAAALCR
-257 KEEITL
+257 KGEITL

-296 KVEKLIGCFL
+296 KVENLIGCFL
-306 NTLVLRTDVSG
+306 NTLVLRTYVSG
-317 NPSFKQLLRRVKE
+317 NLSFRQLLQRVKE
-330 VTLDSYSHQD
+330 VTLDSYSHQE

-408 TLDIAYKTE
+408 RLDIAYKTE
-417 IFSAGRISGML
+417 VFSAGRISEML

-434 LQQAV
+434 LQQTV

-446 EEFSLITPAARQVLP
+446 EEFSLVTPATRQVLP
-461 DPAAELS
+461 DPAAELN
-468 ADWVG
+468 ADWLG

-483 EKSPQQVAVSDVHV
+483 EKNPHQIAVSDVHV

-509 ALANSLCGKG
+509 ALADSLCGKG

-530 NRSAPLVV
+530 HRSAPLVV
-538 SLLGILK
+538 SLLGVLK

-574 LQLEAAGPVPEQLER
+574 LQLEAAVPVPEQLER

-597 CRIMIG
+597 CRMMIG
-603 HSESPNFDASL
+603 HSGSPNFDASL
-614 KAASFNGVRPATGAD
+614 KEAFFNGVRPAAGPD

-691 LMAGG
+691 LMTGG
-696 HICIPEPDALT
+696 RVCIPEPDALT

-798 EETSAGHRAKEVLSL
+798 DETSAGHRAKEVLSL

-823 VMNRRSKLAGIGE
+823 VMNRRNKLAGIGE
-836 TGEIYIR
+836 TGEIYMR
-843 SPHLAIGYMDDPKL
+843 SPHLAIGYMDDPQL

-868 DSPNDRLYRTGD
+868 DNPDDRLYRTGD
-880 MGRYLPDGTVESLGR
+880 MGRYLPNGTVESLGR
-895 ADQQIKIRGFRIELG
+895 ADQQIKIRGFRIELE

-927 IAPEDEAGS
+927 IAPEDEPGS
-936 RRIFAYVVLQQKV
+936 RRIFGYVVLQQKI
-949 PDWNRELQTHLRER
+949 PDWNRELQIYLRER
-963 LPLYMVPSALVAL
+963 LPVYMVPSALVAL
-976 DVLPLMQNGKLD
+976 DVLPLMPNGKLD

-999 ADEAV
+999 ADGAI

-1009 RTDLERELAEIMKKV
+1009 RTELERELAEIMKKV
-1024 LNVPDIGIHDS
+1024 LNVPDIGVHDS

-1087 NETRVIALL
+1087 NETRVSALL

-1109 SAKLFLVQ
+1109 SA

>member
-1 MMKNTRQDAEVFAFP
+1 MKNTRQDAEVFAFP

-36 YNIAGAVRMRGEL
+36 YNIAGGVRIRGAL
-49 SVPALHRSLNEVVRR
+49 NIPALHRSLNEVVRR
-64 HEVLRTTFRSIGGQ
+64 HEALRTTFRSIGGQ
-78 VMQIIGF
+78 VAQIIGL
-85 ELNLPLPIITVKASS
+85 ELNLPLPIITLNANS
-100 NGEGSTLDQD
+100 NGGGSTFDQEI
-110 LAGRAAAIA
+110 LSRAAVIT
-119 SHHFDLGRGPLLRVE
+119 SHRFDLSRGPLLQVE

-139 AEDHVLLLVFHH
+139 AEDHALLLVFHH
-151 VIADGWSMSLL
+151 VIADGWSMSIL
-162 IDEVMALYNAFISG
+162 IHEAMALYNAFISG
-176 QPSPMANV
+176 QPSPMANL

-196 LSLTESVLNR
+196 LSLTERVLNR
-206 EVKYWKQKL
+206 EVEYWKEKL
-215 TNLPVLEL
+215 ANLPVLEL
-223 PCDHPRPPVQT
+223 PCDHSRPPVQT
-234 HAGARISRVLPKDL
+234 HAGARISRVLPDDL
-248 SQEVAGLCR
+248 SQEAAALCR
-257 KEEITL
+257 KGEITL

-296 KVEKLIGCFL
+296 KVENLIGCFL
-306 NTLVLRTDVSG
+306 NTLVLRTYVSG
-317 NPSFKQLLRRVKE
+317 NLSFRQLLQRVKE
-330 VTLDSYSHQD
+330 VTLDSYSHQE

-408 TLDIAYKTE
+408 RLDIAYKTE
-417 IFSAGRISGML
+417 VFSAGRISEML

-434 LQQAV
+434 LQQTV

-446 EEFSLITPAARQVLP
+446 EEFSLVTPATRQVLP
-461 DPAAELS
+461 DPAAELN
-468 ADWVG
+468 ADWLG

-483 EKSPQQVAVSDVHV
+483 EKNPQQIAVSDVHV

-509 ALANSLCGKG
+509 ALADSLCGKG

-530 NRSAPLVV
+530 HRSAPLVV
-538 SLLGILK
+538 SLLGVLK
-545 AGAAFLI
+545 VGAAFLI

-574 LQLEAAGPVPEQLER
+574 LQLEAAVPVPEQLER

-597 CRIMIG
+597 CRMMIG
-603 HSESPNFDASL
+603 HSGSPNFDASL
-614 KAASFNGVRPATGAD
+614 KEAFFNGVRPAAGPD

-691 LMAGG
+691 LMTGG
-696 HICIPEPDALT
+696 RVCIAEPDALT

-798 EETSAGHRAKEVLSL
+798 DETSAGHRAKEVLSL

-823 VMNRRSKLAGIGE
+823 VMNRRNKLAGIGE
-836 TGEIYIR
+836 TGEIYMR

-868 DSPNDRLYRTGD
+868 DNPDDRLYRTGD
-880 MGRYLPDGTVESLGR
+880 MGRYLPNGTVESLGR

-927 IAPEDEAGS
+927 IAPEDEPGS
-936 RRIFAYVVLQQKV
+936 RRIFGYVVLQQKI
-949 PDWNRELQTHLRER
+949 PDWNRELQIYLRER
-963 LPLYMVPSALVAL
+963 LPVYMVPSALVAL
-976 DVLPLMQNGKLD
+976 DVLPLMPNGKLD

-999 ADEAV
+999 ADGAI

-1009 RTDLERELAEIMKKV
+1009 RTELERELAEIMKKV
-1024 LNVPDIGIHDS
+1024 LNVPDIGVHDS

-1087 NETRVIALL
+1087 NETRVSALL

-1109 SAKLFLVQ
+1109 SA

>member
-1 MMKNTRQDAEVFAFP
+1 MKNTRQDAEVFAFP

-36 YNIAGAVRMRGEL
+36 YNIAGGVRIRGAL
-49 SVPALHRSLNEVVRR
+49 NIPALHRSLNEVVRR
-64 HEVLRTTFRSIGGQ
+64 HEALRTTFRSIGGQ
-78 VMQIIGF
+78 VAQIIGL
-85 ELNLPLPIITVKASS
+85 ELNLPLPIITLNANS
-100 NGEGSTLDQD
+100 NGGGSTFDQEI
-110 LAGRAAAIA
+110 LSRAAVIT
-119 SHHFDLGRGPLLRVE
+119 SHRFDLSRGPLLQVE

-139 AEDHVLLLVFHH
+139 AEDHALLLVFHH
-151 VIADGWSMSLL
+151 VIADGWSMSIL
-162 IDEVMALYNAFISG
+162 IHEAMALYNAFISG
-176 QPSPMANV
+176 QPSPMANL

-196 LSLTESVLNR
+196 LSLTERVLNR
-206 EVKYWKQKL
+206 EVEYWKEKL
-215 TNLPVLEL
+215 ANLPVLEL
-223 PCDHPRPPVQT
+223 PCDHSRPPVQT
-234 HAGARISRVLPKDL
+234 HAGARISRVLPDDL
-248 SQEVAGLCR
+248 SQEAAALCR
-257 KEEITL
+257 KGEITL

-296 KVEKLIGCFL
+296 KVENLIGCFL
-306 NTLVLRTDVSG
+306 NTLVLRTYVSG
-317 NPSFKQLLRRVKE
+317 NLSFRQLLQRVKE
-330 VTLDSYSHQD
+330 VTLDSYSHQE

-408 TLDIAYKTE
+408 RLDIAYKTE
-417 IFSAGRISGML
+417 VFSAGRISEML

-434 LQQAV
+434 LQQTV

-446 EEFSLITPAARQVLP
+446 EEFSLVTPATRQVLP
-461 DPAAELS
+461 DPAAELN
-468 ADWVG
+468 ADWLG

-483 EKSPQQVAVSDVHV
+483 EKNPHQIAVSDVHV

-509 ALANSLCGKG
+509 ALADSLCGKG

-530 NRSAPLVV
+530 HRSAPLVV
-538 SLLGILK
+538 SLLGVLK

-574 LQLEAAGPVPEQLER
+574 LQLEAAVPVPEQLER

-597 CRIMIG
+597 CRMMIG
-603 HSESPNFDASL
+603 HSGSPNFEASL
-614 KAASFNGVRPATGAD
+614 KEAFFNGVRPAAGPD

-691 LMAGG
+691 LMTGG
-696 HICIPEPDALT
+696 RVCIPEPDALT
-707 TPGKAAEWMWKSG
+707 TPGKAAEWMWQSG

-798 EETSAGHRAKEVLSL
+798 DETSAGHRAKEVLSL

-823 VMNRRSKLAGIGE
+823 VMNRRNKLAGIGE
-836 TGEIYIR
+836 TGEIYMR
-843 SPHLAIGYMDDPKL
+843 SPHLAIGYMDDPQL

-868 DSPNDRLYRTGD
+868 DNPDDRLYRTGD
-880 MGRYLPDGTVESLGR
+880 MGRYLPNGTVESLGR
-895 ADQQIKIRGFRIELG
+895 ADQQIKIRGFRIELE

-919 AMVRHAAV
+919 AMVRHAVV
-927 IAPEDEAGS
+927 IAPEDEPGS
-936 RRIFAYVVLQQKV
+936 RRIFGYVVLQQKI
-949 PDWNRELQTHLRER
+949 PDWNRELQIYLRER
-963 LPLYMVPSALVAL
+963 LPVYMVPSALVAL
-976 DVLPLMQNGKLD
+976 DVLPLMPNGKLD

-999 ADEAV
+999 ADGAI

-1009 RTDLERELAEIMKKV
+1009 RTELERELAEIMKKV
-1024 LNVPDIGIHDS
+1024 LNVPDIGVHDS

-1087 NETRVIALL
+1087 NETRVSALL

-1109 SAKLFLVQ
+1109 SA

>member
-1 MMKNTRQDAEVFAFP
+1 MKNTRQDAEVFAFP

-36 YNIAGAVRMRGEL
+36 YNIAGGVRIRGAL
-49 SVPALHRSLNEVVRR
+49 NIPALHRSLNEVVRR
-64 HEVLRTTFRSIGGQ
+64 HEALRTTFRSIGGQ
-78 VMQIIGF
+78 VAQIIGL
-85 ELNLPLPIITVKASS
+85 ELNLPLPIITLNANS
-100 NGEGSTLDQD
+100 NGGGSTFDQEI
-110 LAGRAAAIA
+110 LNRAAVIT
-119 SHHFDLGRGPLLRVE
+119 SHRFDLSRGPLLQVE

-139 AEDHVLLLVFHH
+139 AEDHALLLVFHH
-151 VIADGWSMSLL
+151 VIADGWSMSIL
-162 IDEVMALYNAFISG
+162 IHEAMALYNAFISG
-176 QPSPMANV
+176 QPSPMANL

-196 LSLTESVLNR
+196 LSLTERVLNR
-206 EVKYWKQKL
+206 EVEYWKEKL
-215 TNLPVLEL
+215 ANLPVLEL
-223 PCDHPRPPVQT
+223 PCDHSRPPVQT
-234 HAGARISRVLPKDL
+234 HAGARISRVLPDDL
-248 SQEVAGLCR
+248 SQEAAALCR
-257 KEEITL
+257 EGEITL

-296 KVEKLIGCFL
+296 KVENLIGCFL
-306 NTLVLRTDVSG
+306 NTLVLRTYVSG
-317 NPSFKQLLRRVKE
+317 NLSFRQLLQRVKE
-330 VTLDSYSHQD
+330 VTLDSYSHQE

-408 TLDIAYKTE
+408 RLDIAYKTE
-417 IFSAGRISGML
+417 IFSAGRISEML

-434 LQQAV
+434 LQQTV

-446 EEFSLITPAARQVLP
+446 EEFSLVTPATRQVLP
-461 DPAAELS
+461 DPAAELN
-468 ADWVG
+468 ADWLG

-483 EKSPQQVAVSDVHV
+483 EKNPHQIAVSDVHV

-509 ALANSLCGKG
+509 ALADSLCGKG

-530 NRSAPLVV
+530 HRSAPLVV
-538 SLLGILK
+538 SLLGVLK
-545 AGAAFLI
+545 TGAAFLI

-574 LQLEAAGPVPEQLER
+574 LQLEAAVPVPEQLER

-597 CRIMIG
+597 CRMMIG
-603 HSESPNFDASL
+603 HSGSPNFDASL
-614 KAASFNGVRPATGAD
+614 KEAFFNGVRPAAGPD

-691 LMAGG
+691 LMTGG
-696 HICIPEPDALT
+696 RLCIPEPDALT

-798 EETSAGHRAKEVLSL
+798 DETSAGHRAKEVLSL

-823 VMNRRSKLAGIGE
+823 VMNRRNKLAGIGE
-836 TGEIYIR
+836 TGEIYMR

-868 DSPNDRLYRTGD
+868 DNPDDRLYRTGD
-880 MGRYLPDGTVESLGR
+880 MGRYLPNGTVESLGR

-927 IAPEDEAGS
+927 IAPEDEPGS
-936 RRIFAYVVLQQKV
+936 RRIFGYVVLQQKI
-949 PDWNRELQTHLRER
+949 PDWNRELQIYLRER
-963 LPLYMVPSALVAL
+963 LPVYMVPSALVAL
-976 DVLPLMQNGKLD
+976 DVLPLMPNGKLD

-999 ADEAV
+999 ADGAI

-1009 RTDLERELAEIMKKV
+1009 RTELERELAEIMKKV
-1024 LNVPDIGIHDS
+1024 LNVPDIGVHDS

-1087 NETRVIALL
+1087 NETRVSALL

-1109 SAKLFLVQ
+1109 SA

>member
-1 MMKNTRQDAEVFAFP
+1 MKNTRQDAEVFAFP

-36 YNIAGAVRMRGEL
+36 YNIAGGVRIRGAL
-49 SVPALHRSLNEVVRR
+49 NIPALHRSLNEVVRR
-64 HEVLRTTFRSIGGQ
+64 HEALRTTFRSIGGQ
-78 VMQIIGF
+78 VAQIIGL
-85 ELNLPLPIITVKASS
+85 ELNLPLPIITLNANS
-100 NGEGSTLDQD
+100 NGGGSTFDQEI
-110 LAGRAAAIA
+110 LSRAAVIT
-119 SHHFDLGRGPLLRVE
+119 SHRFDLSRGPLLQVE

-139 AEDHVLLLVFHH
+139 AEDHALLLVFHH
-151 VIADGWSMSLL
+151 VIADGWSMSIL
-162 IDEVMALYNAFISG
+162 IHEAMALYNAFISG
-176 QPSPMANV
+176 QPSPMANL

-196 LSLTESVLNR
+196 LSLTERVLNR
-206 EVKYWKQKL
+206 EVEYWKEKL
-215 TNLPVLEL
+215 ANLPVLEL
-223 PCDHPRPPVQT
+223 PCDHSRPPVQT
-234 HAGARISRVLPKDL
+234 HAGARISRVLPDDL
-248 SQEVAGLCR
+248 SQEAAALCR
-257 KEEITL
+257 KGEITL

-296 KVEKLIGCFL
+296 KVENLIGCFL
-306 NTLVLRTDVSG
+306 NTLVLRTYVSG
-317 NPSFKQLLRRVKE
+317 NLSFRQLLQRVKE
-330 VTLDSYSHQD
+330 VTLDSYSHQE

-408 TLDIAYKTE
+408 RLDIAYKTE
-417 IFSAGRISGML
+417 VFSAGRISEML

-434 LQQAV
+434 LQQTV

-446 EEFSLITPAARQVLP
+446 EEFSLVTPATRQVLP
-461 DPAAELS
+461 DPAAELN
-468 ADWVG
+468 ADWLG

-483 EKSPQQVAVSDVHV
+483 EKNPHQIAVSDVHV

-509 ALANSLCGKG
+509 ALADSLCGKG

-530 NRSAPLVV
+530 HRSAPLVV
-538 SLLGILK
+538 SLLGVLK

-574 LQLEAAGPVPEQLER
+574 LQLEAAVPVPEQLER

-597 CRIMIG
+597 CRMMIG
-603 HSESPNFDASL
+603 HSGSPNFDASL
-614 KAASFNGVRPATGAD
+614 KEAFFNGVRPAAGPD

-691 LMAGG
+691 LMTGG
-696 HICIPEPDALT
+696 RVCIPEPDALT

-798 EETSAGHRAKEVLSL
+798 DETSAGHRAKEVLSL

-823 VMNRRSKLAGIGE
+823 VMNRRNKLAGIGE
-836 TGEIYIR
+836 TGEIYMR

-868 DSPNDRLYRTGD
+868 DNPDDRLYRTGD
-880 MGRYLPDGTVESLGR
+880 MGRYLPNGTVESLGR

-927 IAPEDEAGS
+927 IAPEDEPGS
-936 RRIFAYVVLQQKV
+936 RRIFGYVVLQQKI
-949 PDWNRELQTHLRER
+949 PDWNRELQIYLRER
-963 LPLYMVPSALVAL
+963 LPVYMVPSALVAL
-976 DVLPLMQNGKLD
+976 DVLPLMPNGKLD

-999 ADEAV
+999 ADGAI

-1009 RTDLERELAEIMKKV
+1009 RTELERELAEIMKKV
-1024 LNVPDIGIHDS
+1024 LNVPDIGVHDS

-1087 NETRVIALL
+1087 NETRVSALL

-1109 SAKLFLVQ
+1109 SA

>member
-1 MMKNTRQDAEVFAFP
+1 MKNTRQDAEVFAFP

-36 YNIAGAVRMRGEL
+36 YNIAGGVRIRGAL
-49 SVPALHRSLNEVVRR
+49 NIPALHRSLNEVVRR
-64 HEVLRTTFRSIGGQ
+64 HEALRTTFRSIGGQ
-78 VMQIIGF
+78 VAQIIGL
-85 ELNLPLPIITVKASS
+85 ELNLPLPIITLNANS
-100 NGEGSTLDQD
+100 NGGGSTFDQEI
-110 LAGRAAAIA
+110 LSRAAVIT
-119 SHHFDLGRGPLLRVE
+119 SHRFDLSRGPLLQVE

-139 AEDHVLLLVFHH
+139 AEDHALLLVFHH
-151 VIADGWSMSLL
+151 VIADGWSMSIL
-162 IDEVMALYNAFISG
+162 IHEAMALYNAFISG
-176 QPSPMANV
+176 QPSPMANL

-196 LSLTESVLNR
+196 LSLTERVLNR
-206 EVKYWKQKL
+206 EVEYWKEKL
-215 TNLPVLEL
+215 ANLPVLEL
-223 PCDHPRPPVQT
+223 PCDHSRPPVQT
-234 HAGARISRVLPKDL
+234 HAGARISRVLPDDL
-248 SQEVAGLCR
+248 SQEAAALCR
-257 KEEITL
+257 KGEITL

-296 KVEKLIGCFL
+296 KVENLIGCFL
-306 NTLVLRTDVSG
+306 NTLVLRTYVSG
-317 NPSFKQLLRRVKE
+317 NLSFRQLLQRVKE
-330 VTLDSYSHQD
+330 VTLDSYSHQE

-408 TLDIAYKTE
+408 RLDIAYKTE
-417 IFSAGRISGML
+417 VFSAGRISEML

-434 LQQAV
+434 LQQTV

-446 EEFSLITPAARQVLP
+446 EEFSLVTPATRQVLP
-461 DPAAELS
+461 DPAAELN
-468 ADWVG
+468 ADWLG

-483 EKSPQQVAVSDVHV
+483 EKNPHQIAVSDVHV

-509 ALANSLCGKG
+509 ALADSLCGKG

-530 NRSAPLVV
+530 HRSAPLVV
-538 SLLGILK
+538 SLLGVLK

-574 LQLEAAGPVPEQLER
+574 LQLEAAVPVPEQLER

-597 CRIMIG
+597 CRMMIG
-603 HSESPNFDASL
+603 HSGSPNFEASL
-614 KAASFNGVRPATGAD
+614 KEAFFNGVRPAAGPD

-691 LMAGG
+691 LMTGG
-696 HICIPEPDALT
+696 RVCIPEPDALT

-798 EETSAGHRAKEVLSL
+798 DETSAGHRAKEVLSL

-823 VMNRRSKLAGIGE
+823 VMNRRNKLAGIGE
-836 TGEIYIR
+836 TGEIYMR
-843 SPHLAIGYMDDPKL
+843 SPHLAIGYMDDPQL

-868 DSPNDRLYRTGD
+868 DNPDDRLYRTGD
-880 MGRYLPDGTVESLGR
+880 MGRYLPNGTVESLGR

-919 AMVRHAAV
+919 AMVRHAVV
-927 IAPEDEAGS
+927 IAPEDEPGS
-936 RRIFAYVVLQQKV
+936 RRIFGYVVLQQKI
-949 PDWNRELQTHLRER
+949 PDWNRELQIYLRER
-963 LPLYMVPSALVAL
+963 LPVYMVPSALVAL
-976 DVLPLMQNGKLD
+976 DVLPLMPNGKLD

-999 ADEAV
+999 ADGAI

-1009 RTDLERELAEIMKKV
+1009 RTELERELAEIMKKV
-1024 LNVPDIGIHDS
+1024 LNVPDIGVHDS

-1087 NETRVIALL
+1087 NETRVSALL

-1109 SAKLFLVQ
+1109 SA

>member
-1 MMKNTRQDAEVFAFP
+1 MKNTRQDAEVFAFP

-36 YNIAGAVRMRGEL
+36 YNIAGGVRIRGAL
-49 SVPALHRSLNEVVRR
+49 NIPALHRSLNEVVRR
-64 HEVLRTTFRSIGGQ
+64 HEALRTTFRSIGGQ
-78 VMQIIGF
+78 VAQIIGL
-85 ELNLPLPIITVKASS
+85 ELNLPLPIITLNANS
-100 NGEGSTLDQD
+100 NGGGSTFDQEI
-110 LAGRAAAIA
+110 LNRAAVIT
-119 SHHFDLGRGPLLRVE
+119 SHRFDLSRGPLLQVE

-139 AEDHVLLLVFHH
+139 AEDHALLLVFHH
-151 VIADGWSMSLL
+151 VIADGWSMSIL
-162 IDEVMALYNAFISG
+162 IHEAMALYNAFISG
-176 QPSPMANV
+176 QPSPMANL

-196 LSLTESVLNR
+196 LSLTERVLNR
-206 EVKYWKQKL
+206 EVEYWKEKL
-215 TNLPVLEL
+215 ANLPVLEL
-223 PCDHPRPPVQT
+223 PCDHSRPPVQT
-234 HAGARISRVLPKDL
+234 HAGARISRVLPDDL
-248 SQEVAGLCR
+248 SQEAAALCR
-257 KEEITL
+257 EGEITL

-296 KVEKLIGCFL
+296 KVENLIGCFL
-306 NTLVLRTDVSG
+306 NTLVLRTYVSG
-317 NPSFKQLLRRVKE
+317 NLSFRQLLQRVKE
-330 VTLDSYSHQD
+330 VTLDSYSHQE

-408 TLDIAYKTE
+408 RLDIAYKTE
-417 IFSAGRISGML
+417 VFSAGRISEML

-434 LQQAV
+434 LQQTV

-446 EEFSLITPAARQVLP
+446 EEFSLVTPATRQVLP
-461 DPAAELS
+461 DPAAELN
-468 ADWVG
+468 ADWLG

-483 EKSPQQVAVSDVHV
+483 EKNPHQIAVSDVHV

-509 ALANSLCGKG
+509 ALADSLCGKG

-530 NRSAPLVV
+530 HRSAPLVV
-538 SLLGILK
+538 SLLGVLK
-545 AGAAFLI
+545 TGAAFLI

-574 LQLEAAGPVPEQLER
+574 LQLEAAVPVPEQLER

-597 CRIMIG
+597 CRMMIG
-603 HSESPNFDASL
+603 HSGSPNFDASL
-614 KAASFNGVRPATGAD
+614 KEAFFNGVRPAAGPD

-691 LMAGG
+691 LMTGG
-696 HICIPEPDALT
+696 RLCIPEPDALT

-798 EETSAGHRAKEVLSL
+798 DETSAGHRAKEVLSL

-823 VMNRRSKLAGIGE
+823 VMNRRNKLAGIGE
-836 TGEIYIR
+836 TGEIYMR

-868 DSPNDRLYRTGD
+868 DNPDDRLYRTGD
-880 MGRYLPDGTVESLGR
+880 MGRYLPNGTVESLGR

-910 EIEATLRQH
+910 EIEATLRQP

-927 IAPEDEAGS
+927 IAPEDEPGS
-936 RRIFAYVVLQQKV
+936 RRIFGYVVLQQKI
-949 PDWNRELQTHLRER
+949 PDWNRELQIYLRER
-963 LPLYMVPSALVAL
+963 LPVYMVPSALVAL
-976 DVLPLMQNGKLD
+976 DVLPLMPNGKLD

-999 ADEAV
+999 ADGAI

-1009 RTDLERELAEIMKKV
+1009 RTELERELAEIMKKV
-1024 LNVPDIGIHDS
+1024 LNVPDIGVHDS

-1061 TFQQFFQSSTV
+1061 TFQQFFQSPTV

-1087 NETRVIALL
+1087 NETRVSALL

-1109 SAKLFLVQ
+1109 SA

>member
-1 MMKNTRQDAEVFAFP
+1 MKNTRQDAEVFAFP

-36 YNIAGAVRMRGEL
+36 YNIAGGVRIRGAL
-49 SVPALHRSLNEVVRR
+49 NIPALHRSLNEVVRR
-64 HEVLRTTFRSIGGQ
+64 HEALRTTFRSIGGQ
-78 VMQIIGF
+78 VAQIIGL
-85 ELNLPLPIITVKASS
+85 ELNLPLPIITLNANS
-100 NGEGSTLDQD
+100 NGGGSTFDQEI
-110 LAGRAAAIA
+110 LSRAAVIT
-119 SHHFDLGRGPLLRVE
+119 SHRFDLSRGPLLQVE

-139 AEDHVLLLVFHH
+139 AEDHALLLVFHH
-151 VIADGWSMSLL
+151 VIADGWSMSIL
-162 IDEVMALYNAFISG
+162 IHEAMALYNAFISG
-176 QPSPMANV
+176 QPSPMANL

-196 LSLTESVLNR
+196 LSLTERVLNR
-206 EVKYWKQKL
+206 EVEYWKEKL
-215 TNLPVLEL
+215 ANLPVLEL
-223 PCDHPRPPVQT
+223 PCDHSRPPVQT
-234 HAGARISRVLPKDL
+234 HAGARISRVLPDDL
-248 SQEVAGLCR
+248 SQEAAALCR
-257 KEEITL
+257 KGEITL

-296 KVEKLIGCFL
+296 KVENLIGCFL
-306 NTLVLRTDVSG
+306 NTLVLRTYVSG
-317 NPSFKQLLRRVKE
+317 NLSFRQLLQRVKE
-330 VTLDSYSHQD
+330 VTLDSYSHQE

-408 TLDIAYKTE
+408 RLDIAYKTE
-417 IFSAGRISGML
+417 VFSAGRISEML

-434 LQQAV
+434 LQQTV

-446 EEFSLITPAARQVLP
+446 EEFSLVTPATRQVLP
-461 DPAAELS
+461 DPAAELN
-468 ADWVG
+468 ADWLG

-483 EKSPQQVAVSDVHV
+483 EKNPHQIAVSDVHV

-509 ALANSLCGKG
+509 ALADSLCGKG

-530 NRSAPLVV
+530 HRSAPLVV
-538 SLLGILK
+538 SLLGVLK
-545 AGAAFLI
+545 VGAAFLI

-574 LQLEAAGPVPEQLER
+574 LQLEAAVPVPEQLER

-597 CRIMIG
+597 CRMMIG
-603 HSESPNFDASL
+603 HSGSPNFDASL
-614 KAASFNGVRPATGAD
+614 KEAFFNGVRPAAGPD

-691 LMAGG
+691 LMTGG
-696 HICIPEPDALT
+696 RVCIPEPDALT

-798 EETSAGHRAKEVLSL
+798 DETSAGHRAKEVLSL

-823 VMNRRSKLAGIGE
+823 VMNRRNKLAGIGE
-836 TGEIYIR
+836 TGEIYMR

-868 DSPNDRLYRTGD
+868 DNPDDRLYRTGD
-880 MGRYLPDGTVESLGR
+880 MGRYLPNGTVESLGR

-927 IAPEDEAGS
+927 IAPEDEPGS
-936 RRIFAYVVLQQKV
+936 RRIFGYVVLQQKI
-949 PDWNRELQTHLRER
+949 PDWNRELQIYLRER
-963 LPLYMVPSALVAL
+963 LPVYMVPSALVAL
-976 DVLPLMQNGKLD
+976 DVLPLMPNGKLD

-999 ADEAV
+999 ADGAI

-1009 RTDLERELAEIMKKV
+1009 RTELERELAEIMKKV
-1024 LNVPDIGIHDS
+1024 LNVPDIGVHDS

-1087 NETRVIALL
+1087 NETRVSALL

-1109 SAKLFLVQ
+1109 SA

>member
-1 MMKNTRQDAEVFAFP
+1 MKNTRQDAEVFAFP

-36 YNIAGAVRMRGEL
+36 YNIAGGVRIRGAL
-49 SVPALHRSLNEVVRR
+49 NIPALHRSLNEVVRR
-64 HEVLRTTFRSIGGQ
+64 HEALRTTFRSIGGQ
-78 VMQIIGF
+78 VAQIIGL
-85 ELNLPLPIITVKASS
+85 ELNLPLPIITLNANS
-100 NGEGSTLDQD
+100 NGGGSTFDQEI
-110 LAGRAAAIA
+110 LNRAAVIT
-119 SHHFDLGRGPLLRVE
+119 SHRFDLSRGPLLQVE

-139 AEDHVLLLVFHH
+139 AEDHALLLVFHH
-151 VIADGWSMSLL
+151 VIADGWSMSIL
-162 IDEVMALYNAFISG
+162 IHEAMALYNAFISG
-176 QPSPMANV
+176 QPSPMANL

-196 LSLTESVLNR
+196 LSLTERVLNR
-206 EVKYWKQKL
+206 EVEYWKEKL
-215 TNLPVLEL
+215 ANLPVLEL
-223 PCDHPRPPVQT
+223 PCDHSRPPVQT
-234 HAGARISRVLPKDL
+234 HAGARISRVLPDDL
-248 SQEVAGLCR
+248 SQEAAALCR
-257 KEEITL
+257 EGEITL

-296 KVEKLIGCFL
+296 KVENLIGCFL
-306 NTLVLRTDVSG
+306 NTLVLRTYVSG
-317 NPSFKQLLRRVKE
+317 NLSFRQLLQRVKE
-330 VTLDSYSHQD
+330 VTLDSYSHQE

-408 TLDIAYKTE
+408 RLDIAYKTE
-417 IFSAGRISGML
+417 VFSAGRISEML

-434 LQQAV
+434 LQQTV

-446 EEFSLITPAARQVLP
+446 EEFSLVTPATRQVLP
-461 DPAAELS
+461 DPAAELN
-468 ADWVG
+468 ADWLG

-483 EKSPQQVAVSDVHV
+483 EKNPHQIAVSDVHV

-509 ALANSLCGKG
+509 ALADSLCGKG

-530 NRSAPLVV
+530 HRSAPLVV
-538 SLLGILK
+538 SLLGVLK
-545 AGAAFLI
+545 TGAAFLI

-574 LQLEAAGPVPEQLER
+574 LQLEAAVPVPEQLER

-597 CRIMIG
+597 CRMMIG
-603 HSESPNFDASL
+603 HSGSPNFDASL
-614 KAASFNGVRPATGAD
+614 KEAFFNGVRPAAGPD

-691 LMAGG
+691 LMTGG
-696 HICIPEPDALT
+696 RLCIPEPDALT

-798 EETSAGHRAKEVLSL
+798 DETSAGHRAKEVLSL

-823 VMNRRSKLAGIGE
+823 VMNRRNKLAGIGE
-836 TGEIYIR
+836 TGEIYMR

-868 DSPNDRLYRTGD
+868 DNPDDRLYRTGD
-880 MGRYLPDGTVESLGR
+880 MGRYLPNGTVESLGR

-927 IAPEDEAGS
+927 IAPEDEPGS
-936 RRIFAYVVLQQKV
+936 RRIFGYVVLQQKI
-949 PDWNRELQTHLRER
+949 PDWNRELQIYLRER
-963 LPLYMVPSALVAL
+963 LPVYMVPSALVAL
-976 DVLPLMQNGKLD
+976 DVLPLMPNGKLD

-999 ADEAV
+999 ADGAI

-1009 RTDLERELAEIMKKV
+1009 RTELERELAEIMKKV
-1024 LNVPDIGIHDS
+1024 LNVPDIGVHDS

-1087 NETRVIALL
+1087 NETRVSALL

-1109 SAKLFLVQ
+1109 SA

>member
-1 MMKNTRQDAEVFAFP
+1 MKNTRQDAEVFAFP

-36 YNIAGAVRMRGEL
+36 YNIAGGVRIRGAL
-49 SVPALHRSLNEVVRR
+49 NIPALHRSLNEVVRR
-64 HEVLRTTFRSIGGQ
+64 HEALRTTFRSIGGQ
-78 VMQIIGF
+78 VAQIIGL
-85 ELNLPLPIITVKASS
+85 ELNLPLPIITLNANS
-100 NGEGSTLDQD
+100 NGGGSTFDQEI
-110 LAGRAAAIA
+110 LSRAAVIT
-119 SHHFDLGRGPLLRVE
+119 SHRFDLSRGPLLQVE

-139 AEDHVLLLVFHH
+139 AEDHALLLVFHH
-151 VIADGWSMSLL
+151 VIADGWSMSIL
-162 IDEVMALYNAFISG
+162 IHEAMALYNAFISG
-176 QPSPMANV
+176 QPSPMANL

-196 LSLTESVLNR
+196 LSLTERVLNR
-206 EVKYWKQKL
+206 EVEYWKEKL
-215 TNLPVLEL
+215 ANLPVLEL
-223 PCDHPRPPVQT
+223 PCDHSRPPVQT
-234 HAGARISRVLPKDL
+234 HAGARISRVLPDDL
-248 SQEVAGLCR
+248 SQEAAALCR
-257 KEEITL
+257 KGEITL

-296 KVEKLIGCFL
+296 KVENLIGCFL
-306 NTLVLRTDVSG
+306 NTLVLRTYVSG
-317 NPSFKQLLRRVKE
+317 NLSFRQLLQRVKE
-330 VTLDSYSHQD
+330 VTLDSYSHQE

-408 TLDIAYKTE
+408 RLDIAYKTE
-417 IFSAGRISGML
+417 VFSAGRISEML

-434 LQQAV
+434 LQQTV

-446 EEFSLITPAARQVLP
+446 EEFSLVTPATRQVLP
-461 DPAAELS
+461 DPAAELN
-468 ADWVG
+468 ADWLG

-483 EKSPQQVAVSDVHV
+483 EKNPHQIAVSDVHV

-509 ALANSLCGKG
+509 ALADSLCGKG

-530 NRSAPLVV
+530 HRSAPLVV
-538 SLLGILK
+538 SLLGVLK

-574 LQLEAAGPVPEQLER
+574 LQLEAAVPVPEQLER

-597 CRIMIG
+597 CRMMIG
-603 HSESPNFDASL
+603 HSGSPNFEASL
-614 KAASFNGVRPATGAD
+614 KEAFFNGVRPAAGPD

-691 LMAGG
+691 LMTGG
-696 HICIPEPDALT
+696 RVCIPEPDALT

-798 EETSAGHRAKEVLSL
+798 DETSAGHRAKEVLSL

-823 VMNRRSKLAGIGE
+823 VMNRRNKLAGIGE
-836 TGEIYIR
+836 TGEIYMR
-843 SPHLAIGYMDDPKL
+843 SPHLAIGYMDDPQL

-868 DSPNDRLYRTGD
+868 DNPDDRLYRTGD
-880 MGRYLPDGTVESLGR
+880 MGRYLPNGTVESLGR

-927 IAPEDEAGS
+927 IAPEDEPGS
-936 RRIFAYVVLQQKV
+936 RRIFGYVVLQQKI
-949 PDWNRELQTHLRER
+949 PDWNRELQIYLRER
-963 LPLYMVPSALVAL
+963 LPVYMVPSALVAL
-976 DVLPLMQNGKLD
+976 DVLPLMPNGKLD

-999 ADEAV
+999 ADGAI

-1009 RTDLERELAEIMKKV
+1009 RTELERELAEIMKKV
-1024 LNVPDIGIHDS
+1024 LNVPDIGVHDS

-1087 NETRVIALL
+1087 NETRVSALL

-1109 SAKLFLVQ
+1109 SA

>member
-1 MMKNTRQDAEVFAFP
+1 MKNTRQDAEVFAFP

-36 YNIAGAVRMRGEL
+36 YNIAGGVRIRGAL
-49 SVPALHRSLNEVVRR
+49 NIPALHRSLNEVVRR
-64 HEVLRTTFRSIGGQ
+64 HEALRTTFRSIGGQ
-78 VMQIIGF
+78 VAQIIGL
-85 ELNLPLPIITVKASS
+85 ELNLPLPIITLNANS
-100 NGEGSTLDQD
+100 NGGGSTFDQEI
-110 LAGRAAAIA
+110 LSRAAVIT
-119 SHHFDLGRGPLLRVE
+119 SHRFDLSRGPLLQVE

-139 AEDHVLLLVFHH
+139 AEDHALLLVFHH
-151 VIADGWSMSLL
+151 VIADGWSMSIL
-162 IDEVMALYNAFISG
+162 IHEAMALYNAFISG
-176 QPSPMANV
+176 QPSPMANL

-196 LSLTESVLNR
+196 LSLTERVLNR
-206 EVKYWKQKL
+206 EVEYWKEKL
-215 TNLPVLEL
+215 ANLPVLEL
-223 PCDHPRPPVQT
+223 PCDHSRPPVQT
-234 HAGARISRVLPKDL
+234 HAGARISRVLPDDL
-248 SQEVAGLCR
+248 SQEAAALCR
-257 KEEITL
+257 KGEITL

-296 KVEKLIGCFL
+296 KVENLIGCFL
-306 NTLVLRTDVSG
+306 NTLVLRTYVSG
-317 NPSFKQLLRRVKE
+317 NLSFRQLLQRVKE
-330 VTLDSYSHQD
+330 VTLDSYSHQE

-408 TLDIAYKTE
+408 RLDIAYKTE
-417 IFSAGRISGML
+417 VFSAGRISEML

-434 LQQAV
+434 LQQTV

-446 EEFSLITPAARQVLP
+446 EEFSLVTPATRQVLP
-461 DPAAELS
+461 DPAAELN
-468 ADWVG
+468 ADWLG

-483 EKSPQQVAVSDVHV
+483 EKNPHQIAVSDVHV

-509 ALANSLCGKG
+509 ALADSLCGKG

-530 NRSAPLVV
+530 HRSAPLVV
-538 SLLGILK
+538 SLLGVLK

-574 LQLEAAGPVPEQLER
+574 LQLEAAVPVPEQLER

-597 CRIMIG
+597 CRMMIG
-603 HSESPNFDASL
+603 HSGSPNFDASL
-614 KAASFNGVRPATGAD
+614 KEAFFNGVRPAAGPD

-691 LMAGG
+691 LMTGG
-696 HICIPEPDALT
+696 RVCIAEPDALT

-798 EETSAGHRAKEVLSL
+798 DETSAGHRAKEVLSL

-823 VMNRRSKLAGIGE
+823 VMNRRNKLAGIGE
-836 TGEIYIR
+836 TGEIYMR
-843 SPHLAIGYMDDPKL
+843 SPHLAIGYMDDPQL

-868 DSPNDRLYRTGD
+868 DNPDDRLYRTGD
-880 MGRYLPDGTVESLGR
+880 MGRYLPNGTVESLGR

-927 IAPEDEAGS
+927 IAPEDEPGS
-936 RRIFAYVVLQQKV
+936 RRIFGYVVLQQKI
-949 PDWNRELQTHLRER
+949 PDWNRELQIYLRER
-963 LPLYMVPSALVAL
+963 LPVYMVPSALVAL
-976 DVLPLMQNGKLD
+976 DVLPLMPNGKLD

-999 ADEAV
+999 ADGAI

-1009 RTDLERELAEIMKKV
+1009 RTELERELAEIMKKV
-1024 LNVPDIGIHDS
+1024 LNVPDIGVHDS

-1087 NETRVIALL
+1087 NETRVSALL

-1109 SAKLFLVQ
+1109 SA

>member
-1 MMKNTRQDAEVFAFP
+1 MKNTRQDAEVFAFP

-36 YNIAGAVRMRGEL
+36 YNIAGGVRIRGAL
-49 SVPALHRSLNEVVRR
+49 NIPALHRSLNEVVRR
-64 HEVLRTTFRSIGGQ
+64 HEALRTTFRSIGGQ
-78 VMQIIGF
+78 VAQIIGL
-85 ELNLPLPIITVKASS
+85 ELNLPLPIITLNANS
-100 NGEGSTLDQD
+100 NGGGSTFDQEI
-110 LAGRAAAIA
+110 LSRAAVIT
-119 SHHFDLGRGPLLRVE
+119 SHRFDLSRGPLLQVE

-139 AEDHVLLLVFHH
+139 AEDHALLLVFHH
-151 VIADGWSMSLL
+151 VIADGWSMSIL
-162 IDEVMALYNAFISG
+162 IHEAMALYNAFISG
-176 QPSPMANV
+176 QPSPMANL

-196 LSLTESVLNR
+196 LSLTERVLNR
-206 EVKYWKQKL
+206 EVEYWKEKL
-215 TNLPVLEL
+215 ANLPVLEL
-223 PCDHPRPPVQT
+223 PCDHSRPPVQT
-234 HAGARISRVLPKDL
+234 HAGARISRVLPDDL
-248 SQEVAGLCR
+248 SQEAAALCR
-257 KEEITL
+257 KGEITL

-296 KVEKLIGCFL
+296 KVENLIGCFL
-306 NTLVLRTDVSG
+306 NTLVLRTYVSG
-317 NPSFKQLLRRVKE
+317 NLSFRQLLQRVKE
-330 VTLDSYSHQD
+330 VTLDSYSHQE

-408 TLDIAYKTE
+408 RLDIAYKTE
-417 IFSAGRISGML
+417 VFSAGRISEML

-434 LQQAV
+434 LQQTV

-446 EEFSLITPAARQVLP
+446 EEFSLVTPATRQVLP
-461 DPAAELS
+461 DPAAELN
-468 ADWVG
+468 ADWLG

-483 EKSPQQVAVSDVHV
+483 EKNPHQIAVSDVHV

-509 ALANSLCGKG
+509 ALADSLCGKG

-530 NRSAPLVV
+530 HRSAPLVV
-538 SLLGILK
+538 SLLGVLK

-574 LQLEAAGPVPEQLER
+574 LQLEAAVPVPEQLER

-597 CRIMIG
+597 CRMMIG
-603 HSESPNFDASL
+603 HSGSPNFEASL
-614 KAASFNGVRPATGAD
+614 KEAFFNGVRPAAGPD

-691 LMAGG
+691 LMTGG
-696 HICIPEPDALT
+696 RVCIAEPDALT

-798 EETSAGHRAKEVLSL
+798 DETSAGHRAKEVLSL

-823 VMNRRSKLAGIGE
+823 VMNRRNKLAGIGE
-836 TGEIYIR
+836 TGEIYMR
-843 SPHLAIGYMDDPKL
+843 SPHLAIGYMDDPQL

-868 DSPNDRLYRTGD
+868 DNPDDRLYRTGD
-880 MGRYLPDGTVESLGR
+880 MGRYLPNGTVESLGR

-927 IAPEDEAGS
+927 IAPEDEPGS
-936 RRIFAYVVLQQKV
+936 RRIFGYVVLQQKI
-949 PDWNRELQTHLRER
+949 PDWNRELQIYLRER
-963 LPLYMVPSALVAL
+963 LPVYMVPSALVAL
-976 DVLPLMQNGKLD
+976 DVLPLMPNGKLD

-999 ADEAV
+999 ADGAI

-1009 RTDLERELAEIMKKV
+1009 RTELERELAEIMKKV
-1024 LNVPDIGIHDS
+1024 LNVPDIGVHDS

-1087 NETRVIALL
+1087 NETRVSALL

-1109 SAKLFLVQ
+1109 SA

>member
-1 MMKNTRQDAEVFAFP
+1 MKNTRQDAEVFAFP

-36 YNIAGAVRMRGEL
+36 YNIAGGVRIRGAL
-49 SVPALHRSLNEVVRR
+49 NIPALHRSLNEVVRR
-64 HEVLRTTFRSIGGQ
+64 HEALRTTFRSIGGQ
-78 VMQIIGF
+78 VAQIIGL
-85 ELNLPLPIITVKASS
+85 ELNLPLPIITLNANS
-100 NGEGSTLDQD
+100 NGGGSTFDQEI
-110 LAGRAAAIA
+110 LSRAAVIT
-119 SHHFDLGRGPLLRVE
+119 SHRFDLSRGPLLQVE

-139 AEDHVLLLVFHH
+139 AEDHALLLVFHH
-151 VIADGWSMSLL
+151 VIADGWSMSIL
-162 IDEVMALYNAFISG
+162 IHEAMALYNAFISG
-176 QPSPMANV
+176 QPSPMANL

-196 LSLTESVLNR
+196 LSLTERVLNR
-206 EVKYWKQKL
+206 EVEYWKEKL
-215 TNLPVLEL
+215 ANLPVLEL
-223 PCDHPRPPVQT
+223 PCDHSRPPVQT
-234 HAGARISRVLPKDL
+234 HAGARISRVLPDDL
-248 SQEVAGLCR
+248 SQEAAALCR
-257 KEEITL
+257 KGEITL

-296 KVEKLIGCFL
+296 KVENLIGCFL
-306 NTLVLRTDVSG
+306 NTLVLRTYVSG
-317 NPSFKQLLRRVKE
+317 NLSFRQLLQRVKE
-330 VTLDSYSHQD
+330 VTLDSYSHQE

-408 TLDIAYKTE
+408 RLDIAYKTE
-417 IFSAGRISGML
+417 VFSAGRISEML

-434 LQQAV
+434 LQQTV

-446 EEFSLITPAARQVLP
+446 EEFSLVTPATRQVLP
-461 DPAAELS
+461 DPAAELN
-468 ADWVG
+468 ADWLG

-483 EKSPQQVAVSDVHV
+483 EKNPHQIAVSDVHV

-509 ALANSLCGKG
+509 ALADSLCGKG

-530 NRSAPLVV
+530 HRSAPLVV
-538 SLLGILK
+538 SLLGVLK

-574 LQLEAAGPVPEQLER
+574 LQLEAAVPVPEQLER

-597 CRIMIG
+597 CRMMIG
-603 HSESPNFDASL
+603 HSGSPNFDASL
-614 KAASFNGVRPATGAD
+614 KEAFFNGVRPAAGPD

-691 LMAGG
+691 LMTGG
-696 HICIPEPDALT
+696 RVCIPEPDALT

-735 EGGRGTSLLIESL
+735 EGGRGTSLIESL

-798 EETSAGHRAKEVLSL
+798 DETSAGHRAKEVLSL

-823 VMNRRSKLAGIGE
+823 VMNRRNKLAGIGE
-836 TGEIYIR
+836 TGEIYMR
-843 SPHLAIGYMDDPKL
+843 SPHLAIGYMDDPQL

-868 DSPNDRLYRTGD
+868 DNPDDRLYRTGD
-880 MGRYLPDGTVESLGR
+880 MGRYLPNGTVESLGR

-919 AMVRHAAV
+919 AMVRHAVV
-927 IAPEDEAGS
+927 IAPEDEPGS
-936 RRIFAYVVLQQKV
+936 RRIFGYVVLQQKI
-949 PDWNRELQTHLRER
+949 PDWNRELQIYLRER
-963 LPLYMVPSALVAL
+963 LPVYMVPSALVAL
-976 DVLPLMQNGKLD
+976 DVLPLMPNGKLD

-999 ADEAV
+999 ADGAI

-1009 RTDLERELAEIMKKV
+1009 RTELERELAEIMKKV
-1024 LNVPDIGIHDS
+1024 LNVPNIGVHDS

-1087 NETRVIALL
+1087 NETRVSALL

-1109 SAKLFLVQ
+1109 SA

>member
-1 MMKNTRQDAEVFAFP
+1 MKNTRQDAEVFAFP

-36 YNIAGAVRMRGEL
+36 YNIAGGVRIRGAL
-49 SVPALHRSLNEVVRR
+49 NIPALHRSLNEVVRR
-64 HEVLRTTFRSIGGQ
+64 HEALRTTFRSIGGQ
-78 VMQIIGF
+78 VAQIIGL
-85 ELNLPLPIITVKASS
+85 ELNLPLPIITLNANS
-100 NGEGSTLDQD
+100 NGGGSTFDQEI
-110 LAGRAAAIA
+110 LSRAAVIT
-119 SHHFDLGRGPLLRVE
+119 SHRFDLSRGPLLQVE

-139 AEDHVLLLVFHH
+139 AEDHALLLVFHH
-151 VIADGWSMSLL
+151 VIADGWSMSIL
-162 IDEVMALYNAFISG
+162 IHEAMALYNAFISG
-176 QPSPMANV
+176 QPSPMANL

-196 LSLTESVLNR
+196 LSLTERVLNR
-206 EVKYWKQKL
+206 EVEYWKEKL
-215 TNLPVLEL
+215 ANLPVLEL
-223 PCDHPRPPVQT
+223 PCDHSRPPVQT
-234 HAGARISRVLPKDL
+234 HAGARISRVLPDDL
-248 SQEVAGLCR
+248 SQEAAALCR
-257 KEEITL
+257 KGEITL

-296 KVEKLIGCFL
+296 KVENLIGCFL
-306 NTLVLRTDVSG
+306 NTLVLRTYVSG
-317 NPSFKQLLRRVKE
+317 NLSFRQLLQRVKE
-330 VTLDSYSHQD
+330 VTLDSYSHQE

-408 TLDIAYKTE
+408 RLDIAYKTE
-417 IFSAGRISGML
+417 VFSAGRISEML

-434 LQQAV
+434 LQQTV

-446 EEFSLITPAARQVLP
+446 EEFSLVTPATRQVLP
-461 DPAAELS
+461 DPAAELN
-468 ADWVG
+468 ADWLG

-483 EKSPQQVAVSDVHV
+483 EKNPHQIAVSDVHV

-509 ALANSLCGKG
+509 ALADSLCGKG

-530 NRSAPLVV
+530 HRSAPLVV
-538 SLLGILK
+538 SLLGVLK

-574 LQLEAAGPVPEQLER
+574 LQLEAAVPVPEQLER

-597 CRIMIG
+597 CRMMIG
-603 HSESPNFDASL
+603 HSGSPNFDASL
-614 KAASFNGVRPATGAD
+614 KEAFFNGVRPAAGPD

-691 LMAGG
+691 LMTGG
-696 HICIPEPDALT
+696 RVCIPEPDALT

-798 EETSAGHRAKEVLSL
+798 DETSAGHRAKEVLSL

-823 VMNRRSKLAGIGE
+823 VMNRRNKLAGIGE
-836 TGEIYIR
+836 TGEIYMR
-843 SPHLAIGYMDDPKL
+843 SPHLAIGYMDDPQL

-868 DSPNDRLYRTGD
+868 DNPDDRLYRTGD
-880 MGRYLPDGTVESLGR
+880 MGRYLPNGTVESLGR

-927 IAPEDEAGS
+927 IAPEDEPGS
-936 RRIFAYVVLQQKV
+936 RRIFGYVVLQQKI
-949 PDWNRELQTHLRER
+949 PDWNRELQIYLRER
-963 LPLYMVPSALVAL
+963 LPVYMVPSALVAL
-976 DVLPLMQNGKLD
+976 DVLPLMPNGKLD

-999 ADEAV
+999 ADGAI

-1009 RTDLERELAEIMKKV
+1009 RTELERELAEIMKKV
-1024 LNVPDIGIHDS
+1024 LNVPDIGVHDS

-1087 NETRVIALL
+1087 NETRVSALL

-1109 SAKLFLVQ
+1109 SA

>member
-1 MMKNTRQDAEVFAFP
+1 MKNTRQDAEVFAFP

-36 YNIAGAVRMRGEL
+36 YNIAGGVRIRGAL
-49 SVPALHRSLNEVVRR
+49 NIPALHRSLNEVVRR
-64 HEVLRTTFRSIGGQ
+64 HEALRTTFRSIGGQ
-78 VMQIIGF
+78 VAQIIGL
-85 ELNLPLPIITVKASS
+85 ELNLPLPIITLNANS
-100 NGEGSTLDQD
+100 NGGGSTFDQEI
-110 LAGRAAAIA
+110 LNRAAVIT
-119 SHHFDLGRGPLLRVE
+119 SHRFDLSRGPLLQVE

-139 AEDHVLLLVFHH
+139 AEDHALLLVFHH
-151 VIADGWSMSLL
+151 VIADGWSMSIL
-162 IDEVMALYNAFISG
+162 IHEAMALYNAFISG
-176 QPSPMANV
+176 QPSPMANL

-196 LSLTESVLNR
+196 LSLTERVLNR
-206 EVKYWKQKL
+206 EVEYWKEKL
-215 TNLPVLEL
+215 ANLPVLEL
-223 PCDHPRPPVQT
+223 PCDHSRPPVQT
-234 HAGARISRVLPKDL
+234 HAGARISRVLPDDL
-248 SQEVAGLCR
+248 SQEAAALCR
-257 KEEITL
+257 EGEITL

-296 KVEKLIGCFL
+296 KVENLIGCFL
-306 NTLVLRTDVSG
+306 NTLVLRTYVSG
-317 NPSFKQLLRRVKE
+317 NLSFRQLLQRVKE
-330 VTLDSYSHQD
+330 VTLDSYSHQE

-408 TLDIAYKTE
+408 RLDIAYKTE
-417 IFSAGRISGML
+417 VFSAGRISEML

-434 LQQAV
+434 LQQTV

-446 EEFSLITPAARQVLP
+446 EEFSLVTPATRQVLP
-461 DPAAELS
+461 DPAAELN
-468 ADWVG
+468 ADWLG

-483 EKSPQQVAVSDVHV
+483 EKNPHQIAVSDVHV

-509 ALANSLCGKG
+509 ALADSLCGKG

-530 NRSAPLVV
+530 HRSAPLVV
-538 SLLGILK
+538 SLLGVLK
-545 AGAAFLI
+545 TGAAFLI

-574 LQLEAAGPVPEQLER
+574 LQLEAAVPVPEQLER

-597 CRIMIG
+597 CRMMIG
-603 HSESPNFDASL
+603 HSGSPNFDASL
-614 KAASFNGVRPATGAD
+614 KEAFFNGVRPAAGPD

-691 LMAGG
+691 LMTGG
-696 HICIPEPDALT
+696 RLCIPEPDALT

-798 EETSAGHRAKEVLSL
+798 DETSAGHRAKEVLSL

-823 VMNRRSKLAGIGE
+823 VMNRRNKLAGIGE
-836 TGEIYIR
+836 TGEIYMR

-868 DSPNDRLYRTGD
+868 DNPDDRLYRTGD
-880 MGRYLPDGTVESLGR
+880 MGRYLPNGTVESLG
-895 ADQQIKIRGFRIELG
+895 
-910 EIEATLRQH
+910 
-919 AMVRHAAV
+919 
-927 IAPEDEAGS
+927 P
-936 RRIFAYVVLQQKV
+936 RRPANQ
-949 PDWNRELQTHLRER
+949 DSR
-963 LPLYMVPSALVAL
+963 LP
-976 DVLPLMQNGKLD
+976 
-988 RKALPLPEVTA
+988 
-999 ADEAV
+999 
-1004 SFVAA
+1004 
-1009 RTDLERELAEIMKKV
+1009 
-1024 LNVPDIGIHDS
+1024 H
-1035 FFTLGGHSLLAI
+1035 
-1047 QFLAILQEKLNVKV
+1047 
-1061 TFQQFFQSSTV
+1061 
-1072 AELSIAVVQAQAMEA
+1072 
-1087 NETRVIALL
+1087 
-1096 AELESIEKSVGAY
+1096 
-1109 SAKLFLVQ
+1109 